1 MGNINLNIL
10 GLASGSV
17 VLDAQGQVRRLSPG
31 EQPAASDVIISF
43 DTSEENVPSV
53 SARFVDN
60 QGQQNALDT
69 DDAIAQVQRAIDEG
83 FDPTE
88 LGDEFDTAA
97 GEEGSSLTNSGRIE
111 RTGAETQAATN
122 FETDGF
128 ESQGLSETQSIA
140 LFDIIAFALISGET
154 NVIEFEQDEPIET
167 GGALTSDDPDVTFIG
182 KEIAGDNDLGSFVVN
197 EDGTWTFV
205 ANSPYDELADGEQ
218 IQDTTT
224 VQTSD
229 GGEQVITV
237 TIIGTDDAAVA
248 TDDSGSVTEDI
259 DVDDI
264 TNQLVTS
271 GQIVITDVD
280 SDTPTFSADG
290 EFNLV
295 GSTNDSQLGVL
306 SIEPDGAWTYVV
318 NNNDVQYLDDDEFV
332 TEVYTVTASDG
343 TTSEVTITIN
353 GADDPSDI
361 TVGEGDSDTGE
372 VTEDVDVDQESNNL
386 TTSGTLTITDVD
398 DNDVAAFE
406 PNGTFNPEGST
417 NDTAL
422 GVLTITDDGEW
433 TYVVDNDDVQYL
445 DDDEFVTEVYTVTAI
460 DGTTSE
466 VTITI
471 NGADDPSEIT
481 VGEGD
486 SDTGEVTEDV
496 DVDPESNDLMAT
508 GTLTITDVDANDVA
522 AFQPNGTFNPEGS
535 TNDTALGMLT
545 ITDDGEWTYVVDNDD
560 VQYLDDDEFVTEV
573 YTVTAIDGTTS
584 EVTITINGADD
595 PSEITV
601 GEGDS
606 DLGEVTEDVDVDP
619 ESNDLMATGTLTITD
634 VDANDIAAFQP
645 NGTFNPEGSTNDT
658 ALGMLTITD
667 DGEWTYV
674 VDNDNVQYL
683 DDDEFVTE
691 VYTVTA
697 IDGTTSEV
705 TITINGADDPSEITV
720 GEGDSD
726 MGEVT
731 EDVDVDQE
739 SNNLTTSG
747 TLTITDV
754 DDNDVAAFEPN
765 GTFNPEGSTNDTAL
779 GMLTITDDGE
789 WTYVVDND
797 NVQYLDDDEFVTE
810 VYTVTAIDGT
820 TSEVTITINGA
831 DDPSEITVGEGD
843 SDMGEVTED
852 VDVDPESNDLMAT
865 GTLTITDVDANDVA
879 AFQPNGTFN
888 PEGSTNDTALGM
900 LTITD
905 DGEWTY
911 VVDNDDVQY
920 LDDDEFVTEVYT
932 VTAIDGTTSEVTIT
946 INGADDPS
954 EITVGEGDSDMGEV
968 TEDVDVDPESNDLM
982 ATGTLTITD
991 VDANDVAAFQPNGTF
1006 NPEGSTNDTALGVL
1020 TITDDGEWTYVVD
1033 NDNVQY
1039 LDDDEFVTEV
1049 YTVTAID
1056 GTTSEVT
1063 ITINGADDP
1072 SEITVGEGD
1081 SDLGEVTE
1089 DVDVNPDTNELPV
1102 SGTLTITDVDTSDM
1116 LAFKPNGVF
1125 SPIGSTYALAL
1136 GMLTITPE
1144 GAWSYVVDN
1153 DAVQY
1158 LNDDDTVIE
1167 RYVVTAID
1175 GVEHVIEI
1183 TINGVNDA
1191 PEATSFTVVNDE
1203 DAIIPILFDSEDGG
1217 MPDYISD
1224 IEDDHDD
1231 IPLNI
1236 RIESLPTNGSLLY
1249 TDENGITREI
1259 VQSDVDNGVLFVPN
1273 NISFV
1278 AGPGEMFE
1286 MGFSGDPD
1294 DMPDLVDG
1302 FYNWGVAVS
1311 PTERL
1316 ITLANG
1322 NTITLSI
1329 DDNNDK
1335 PLQQYQGEQPHVGY
1349 GIGDTDGKG
1358 MNMQETLIIDFTN
1371 NPLDVVHFGLD
1382 GLGGEFNTNS
1392 SVHIEVIYT
1401 FADGTTASEQYQKD
1415 EGDTGN
1421 QQILYEFSYSS
1432 PSNPIVGMEL
1442 SSSGGN
1448 WELRYVQGNEAVTDD
1463 PQFDYVAVDSNGAES
1478 TVETVTVDIEEPQQY
1493 NVTSAV
1499 SNEPLFAGSGN
1510 DLLIGDSDDNIFT
1523 WLDSALD
1530 NGTDI
1535 IKDFELY
1542 TNGSGDLIDLND
1554 LIEDPQDE
1562 TQMAELLDMIE
1573 VSVDG
1578 EDIALSI
1585 PINGGDDVQT
1595 IVIEGITTEMGAS
1608 VDLGND
1614 LAILGELIK
1623 NNAA

>member
-1 MGNINLNIL
+1 MGNINLSIL
-10 GLASGSV
+10 GLVSGSV

-43 DTSEENVPSV
+43 GNSEESVPSV

-69 DDAIAQVQRAIDEG
+69 DDAIAQVQRAIEEG

-97 GEEGSSLTNSGRIE
+97 GEQGSSLTNSGRIE

-128 ESQGLSETQSIA
+128 ESQGLSETQSLA

-167 GGALTSDDPDVTFIG
+167 GGALTSEDPDVTFIV
-182 KEIAGDNDLGSFVVN
+182 KEVAGDNDLGTFVVN

-218 IQDTTT
+218 IQDSTT
-224 VQTSD
+224 VQSSD

-259 DVDDI
+259 DVDEI

-295 GSTNDSQLGVL
+295 GSTNESQLGVL
-306 SIEPDGAWTYVV
+306 SIDPDGAWTYVV
-318 NNNDVQYLDDDEFV
+318 NNDDVQYLDDDEFV

-343 TTSEVTITIN
+343 TTSEVIITIN

-372 VTEDVDVDQESNNL
+372 VTEDVDVDLESNNL
-386 TTSGTLTITDVD
+386 ITSGTLTITDVD
-398 DNDVAAFE
+398 DNDVAAFQ
-406 PNGTFNPEGST
+406 PNGVFNPEGST

-422 GVLTITDDGEW
+422 GMLTITDDGEW
-433 TYVVDNDDVQYL
+433 TYTVDNDDVQYL

-460 DGTTSE
+460 DGS
-466 VTITI
+466 
-471 NGADDPSEIT
+471 
-481 VGEGD
+481 
-486 SDTGEVTEDV
+486 
-496 DVDPESNDLMAT
+496 
-508 GTLTITDVDANDVA
+508 
-522 AFQPNGTFNPEGS
+522 
-535 TNDTALGMLT
+535 
-545 ITDDGEWTYVVDNDD
+545 
-560 VQYLDDDEFVTEV
+560 
-573 YTVTAIDGTTS
+573 
-584 EVTITINGADD
+584 
-595 PSEITV
+595 
-601 GEGDS
+601 
-606 DLGEVTEDVDVDP
+606 
-619 ESNDLMATGTLTITD
+619 
-634 VDANDIAAFQP
+634 
-645 NGTFNPEGSTNDT
+645 
-658 ALGMLTITD
+658 
-667 DGEWTYV
+667 
-674 VDNDNVQYL
+674 
-683 DDDEFVTE
+683 
-691 VYTVTA
+691 
-697 IDGTTSEV
+697 
-705 TITINGADDPSEITV
+705 
-720 GEGDSD
+720 
-726 MGEVT
+726 
-731 EDVDVDQE
+731 
-739 SNNLTTSG
+739 
-747 TLTITDV
+747 
-754 DDNDVAAFEPN
+754 
-765 GTFNPEGSTNDTAL
+765 
-779 GMLTITDDGE
+779 
-789 WTYVVDND
+789 
-797 NVQYLDDDEFVTE
+797 
-810 VYTVTAIDGT
+810 

-879 AFQPNGTFN
+879 AFEPNGTFN
-888 PEGSTNDTALGM
+888 PEGSTNETALGM

-905 DGEWTY
+905 DGAWTY

-991 VDANDVAAFQPNGTF
+991 VDANDVAAFEPNGTF
-1006 NPEGSTNDTALGVL
+1006 NPEGSTNDTALGML

-1033 NDNVQY
+1033 NDDVQY

-1081 SDLGEVTE
+1081 SDMGEVTE
-1089 DVDVNPDTNELPV
+1089 DVNVDPDTNELSA

-1116 LAFKPNGVF
+1116 PAFKPNGVF
-1125 SPIGSTYALAL
+1125 TPIGSTYALAL

-1249 TDENGITREI
+1249 TDENGVTREI
-1259 VQSDVDNGVLFVPN
+1259 VQSDVDNGELFVPN

-1286 MGFSGDPD
+1286 MGFSGDPE
-1294 DMPDLVDG
+1294 DMPELVDG
-1302 FYNWGVAVS
+1302 FYNWGVEVS

-1316 ITLANG
+1316 ITLDNG
-1322 NTITLSI
+1322 NTITI
-1329 DDNNDK
+1329 TIEDNNNK
-1335 PLQQYQGEQPHVGY
+1335 PLKQYQGEQSHVGF
-1349 GIGDTDGKG
+1349 GIGDTDGRG
-1358 MNMQETLIIDFTN
+1358 MNKQETLVLDFTN
-1371 NPLDVVHFGLD
+1371 NPLEVVDFGLD
-1382 GLGGEFNTNS
+1382 GLGGSFNTDSN
-1392 SVHIEVIYT
+1392 VYVEVLYT
-1401 FADGTTASEQYQKD
+1401 FADGTTQTEQYQKD
-1415 EGDTGN
+1415 PGDTGN
-1421 QQILYEFSYSS
+1421 SQILYDFSYSS
-1432 PSNPIVGMEL
+1432 PDNPIVGMEL
-1442 SSSGGN
+1442 SSTGGS
-1448 WELRYVQGNEAVTDD
+1448 WELRYVQGNEAVTAD

-1478 TVETVTVDIEEPQQY
+1478 TVETVTIDIEEPQQY
-1493 NVTSAV
+1493 NVISAA
-1499 SNEPLFAGSGN
+1499 SNEPLYAESGN
-1510 DLLIGDSDDNIFT
+1510 DLLIGDSGDNIFT

-1542 TNGSGDLIDLND
+1542 TGGSGDLIDLND
-1554 LIEDPQDE
+1554 LVEDPQDE
-1562 TQMAELLDMIE
+1562 TQMAELLDAIE

-1595 IVIEGITTEMGAS
+1595 IVVEGIATELGGS

-1614 LAILGELIK
+1614 LAVLGELIK
-1623 NNAA
+1623 NDAA

>member
-69 DDAIAQVQRAIDEG
+69 DDAIAQVQRAIEEG

-140 LFDIIAFALISGET
+140 LFDIIAFAFISGET

-182 KEIAGDNDLGSFVVN
+182 KEIAGDNDLGTFVVN

-318 NNNDVQYLDDDEFV
+318 NNDDVQYLDDDEFV

-422 GVLTITDDGEW
+422 G
-433 TYVVDNDDVQYL
+433 
-445 DDDEFVTEVYTVTAI
+445 
-460 DGTTSE
+460 
-466 VTITI
+466 
-471 NGADDPSEIT
+471 
-481 VGEGD
+481 
-486 SDTGEVTEDV
+486 
-496 DVDPESNDLMAT
+496 
-508 GTLTITDVDANDVA
+508 
-522 AFQPNGTFNPEGS
+522 
-535 TNDTALGMLT
+535 
-545 ITDDGEWTYVVDNDD
+545 
-560 VQYLDDDEFVTEV
+560 
-573 YTVTAIDGTTS
+573 
-584 EVTITINGADD
+584 
-595 PSEITV
+595 
-601 GEGDS
+601 
-606 DLGEVTEDVDVDP
+606 
-619 ESNDLMATGTLTITD
+619 
-634 VDANDIAAFQP
+634 
-645 NGTFNPEGSTNDT
+645 
-658 ALGMLTITD
+658 MLTITD

-683 DDDEFVTE
+683 DDDEFITE
-691 VYTVTA
+691 
-697 IDGTTSEV
+697 I
-705 TITINGADDPSEITV
+705 
-720 GEGDSD
+720 
-726 MGEVT
+726 
-731 EDVDVDQE
+731 
-739 SNNLTTSG
+739 
-747 TLTITDV
+747 
-754 DDNDVAAFEPN
+754 
-765 GTFNPEGSTNDTAL
+765 
-779 GMLTITDDGE
+779 
-789 WTYVVDND
+789 
-797 NVQYLDDDEFVTE
+797 
-810 VYTVTAIDGT
+810 YTVTAIDGT

-852 VDVDPESNDLMAT
+852 VDVDP
-865 GTLTITDVDANDVA
+865 
-879 AFQPNGTFN
+879 
-888 PEGSTNDTALGM
+888 
-900 LTITD
+900 
-905 DGEWTY
+905 
-911 VVDNDDVQY
+911 
-920 LDDDEFVTEVYT
+920 
-932 VTAIDGTTSEVTIT
+932 
-946 INGADDPS
+946 
-954 EITVGEGDSDMGEV
+954 
-968 TEDVDVDPESNDLM
+968 
-982 ATGTLTITD
+982 
-991 VDANDVAAFQPNGTF
+991 
-1006 NPEGSTNDTALGVL
+1006 
-1020 TITDDGEWTYVVD
+1020 
-1033 NDNVQY
+1033 
-1039 LDDDEFVTEV
+1039 
-1049 YTVTAID
+1049 
-1056 GTTSEVT
+1056 
-1063 ITINGADDP
+1063 
-1072 SEITVGEGD
+1072 
-1081 SDLGEVTE
+1081 
-1089 DVDVNPDTNELPV
+1089 DTNELSV

-1116 LAFKPNGVF
+1116 PAFKPNGVF

-1249 TDENGITREI
+1249 TDETGVTREI

-1329 DDNNDK
+1329 EDNNDK
-1335 PLQQYQGEQPHVGY
+1335 PLEQYQGEQPHVGF
-1349 GIGDTDGKG
+1349 GIGDSDGQG
-1358 MNMQETLIIDFTN
+1358 MNMQETLVLDFTN
-1371 NPLDVVHFGLD
+1371 NPLEVVQFGLD
-1382 GLGGEFNTNS
+1382 GLGGSFNTNS
-1392 SVHIEVIYT
+1392 NVYVEVLYT
-1401 FADGTTASEQYQKD
+1401 FADGTTHTEQYQKD
-1415 EGDTGN
+1415 EGDTGHE
-1421 QQILYEFSYSS
+1421 QILYDFSYSS

-1442 SSSGGN
+1442 SSTGGS

-1493 NVTSAV
+1493 NVISAA

-1595 IVIEGITTEMGAS
+1595 IVVEGITTEMGVS

-1623 NNAA
+1623 NDAA

>member
-60 QGQQNALDT
+60 QGQQNALAT
-69 DDAIAQVQRAIDEG
+69 DDAIAQVQRAIEEG

-182 KEIAGDNDLGSFVVN
+182 KEVAGDNDLGTFVVN

-290 EFNLV
+290 DFNLV

-318 NNNDVQYLDDDEFV
+318 NNDDVQYLDDDEFV

-386 TTSGTLTITDVD
+386 TT
-398 DNDVAAFE
+398 A
-406 PNGTFNPEGST
+406 
-417 NDTAL
+417 
-422 GVLTITDDGEW
+422 
-433 TYVVDNDDVQYL
+433 
-445 DDDEFVTEVYTVTAI
+445 
-460 DGTTSE
+460 
-466 VTITI
+466 
-471 NGADDPSEIT
+471 
-481 VGEGD
+481 
-486 SDTGEVTEDV
+486 
-496 DVDPESNDLMAT
+496 
-508 GTLTITDVDANDVA
+508 
-522 AFQPNGTFNPEGS
+522 
-535 TNDTALGMLT
+535 
-545 ITDDGEWTYVVDNDD
+545 
-560 VQYLDDDEFVTEV
+560 
-573 YTVTAIDGTTS
+573 
-584 EVTITINGADD
+584 
-595 PSEITV
+595 
-601 GEGDS
+601 
-606 DLGEVTEDVDVDP
+606 
-619 ESNDLMATGTLTITD
+619 
-634 VDANDIAAFQP
+634 
-645 NGTFNPEGSTNDT
+645 
-658 ALGMLTITD
+658 
-667 DGEWTYV
+667 
-674 VDNDNVQYL
+674 
-683 DDDEFVTE
+683 
-691 VYTVTA
+691 
-697 IDGTTSEV
+697 
-705 TITINGADDPSEITV
+705 
-720 GEGDSD
+720 
-726 MGEVT
+726 
-731 EDVDVDQE
+731 
-739 SNNLTTSG
+739 G

-888 PEGSTNDTALGM
+888 PEGSTNDTALGV

-968 TEDVDVDPESNDLM
+968 TEDVDV
-982 ATGTLTITD
+982 
-991 VDANDVAAFQPNGTF
+991 
-1006 NPEGSTNDTALGVL
+1006 
-1020 TITDDGEWTYVVD
+1020 
-1033 NDNVQY
+1033 
-1039 LDDDEFVTEV
+1039 
-1049 YTVTAID
+1049 
-1056 GTTSEVT
+1056 
-1063 ITINGADDP
+1063 
-1072 SEITVGEGD
+1072 
-1081 SDLGEVTE
+1081 
-1089 DVDVNPDTNELPV
+1089 NPDTNELSV

-1116 LAFKPNGVF
+1116 PAFKPNGVF

-1249 TDENGITREI
+1249 TDENGVTREI
-1259 VQSDVDNGVLFVPN
+1259 VQSDVDNGVLFIPN

-1329 DDNNDK
+1329 EDNNDK
-1335 PLQQYQGEQPHVGY
+1335 PLEQYQGEQPHVGF
-1349 GIGDTDGKG
+1349 GIGDSDGQG
-1358 MNMQETLIIDFTN
+1358 MNMQETLVLDFTN
-1371 NPLDVVHFGLD
+1371 NPLEVVQFGLD
-1382 GLGGEFNTNS
+1382 GLGGSFNTNS
-1392 SVHIEVIYT
+1392 NVYVEVLYT
-1401 FADGTTASEQYQKD
+1401 FADGTTHTEQYQKD
-1415 EGDTGN
+1415 EGDTGHE
-1421 QQILYEFSYSS
+1421 QILYDFSYSS

-1442 SSSGGN
+1442 SSTGGS

-1493 NVTSAV
+1493 NVISAA

-1595 IVIEGITTEMGAS
+1595 IVVEGITTEMGVS

-1623 NNAA
+1623 NDAA

>member
-43 DTSEENVPSV
+43 DTSEKNVPSV

-69 DDAIAQVQRAIDEG
+69 DDAIAQVQRAIEEG

-167 GGALTSDDPDVTFIG
+167 GGALTNDDPDVTFIG
-182 KEIAGDNDLGSFVVN
+182 KEVAGDNDLGTFVVN

-318 NNNDVQYLDDDEFV
+318 NNDDVQYLDDDEFV

-386 TTSGTLTITDVD
+386 TTSGTLTI
-398 DNDVAAFE
+398 
-406 PNGTFNPEGST
+406 
-417 NDTAL
+417 
-422 GVLTITDDGEW
+422 I
-433 TYVVDNDDVQYL
+433 
-445 DDDEFVTEVYTVTAI
+445 
-460 DGTTSE
+460 
-466 VTITI
+466 
-471 NGADDPSEIT
+471 
-481 VGEGD
+481 
-486 SDTGEVTEDV
+486 
-496 DVDPESNDLMAT
+496 
-508 GTLTITDVDANDVA
+508 
-522 AFQPNGTFNPEGS
+522 
-535 TNDTALGMLT
+535 
-545 ITDDGEWTYVVDNDD
+545 
-560 VQYLDDDEFVTEV
+560 
-573 YTVTAIDGTTS
+573 
-584 EVTITINGADD
+584 
-595 PSEITV
+595 
-601 GEGDS
+601 
-606 DLGEVTEDVDVDP
+606 
-619 ESNDLMATGTLTITD
+619 
-634 VDANDIAAFQP
+634 
-645 NGTFNPEGSTNDT
+645 
-658 ALGMLTITD
+658 
-667 DGEWTYV
+667 
-674 VDNDNVQYL
+674 
-683 DDDEFVTE
+683 
-691 VYTVTA
+691 
-697 IDGTTSEV
+697 
-705 TITINGADDPSEITV
+705 
-720 GEGDSD
+720 
-726 MGEVT
+726 
-731 EDVDVDQE
+731 
-739 SNNLTTSG
+739 
-747 TLTITDV
+747 DV

-1006 NPEGSTNDTALGVL
+1006 NPEGSTNDTALGML

-1081 SDLGEVTE
+1081 SDMGEVTE
-1089 DVDVNPDTNELPV
+1089 DVDVDQESNNLTTSGTLTITDVDDNDVAAFQPNGTFNPEGSTNDTALGMLTITDDGEWTYVVDNDDVQYLDDDEFVTEVYTVTAIDGTTSEVIITINGADDPSEITVGEGDSDMGEVTEDVDVDPDTNELSV

-1116 LAFKPNGVF
+1116 PAFKPNGVF

-1493 NVTSAV
+1493 NVTSAA

-1623 NNAA
+1623 NDAA

>member
-1 MGNINLNIL
+1 MGNFNLNIL

-31 EQPAASDVIISF
+31 EQPAASDVVISV
-43 DTSEENVPSV
+43 DTSDANVPSV

-60 QGQQNALDT
+60 QGQQNVLDT
-69 DDAIAQVQRAIDEG
+69 DDAIAQVQRAIEEG

-97 GEEGSSLTNSGRIE
+97 GEQGSSLTNSGRIE

-122 FETDGF
+122 FETDGL

-140 LFDIIAFALISGET
+140 LFDIIAFALVSGET

-182 KEIAGDNDLGSFVVN
+182 KEVAGGNDLGTFVVN

-205 ANSPYDELADGEQ
+205 ANSPFDELADGEQ

-248 TDDSGSVTEDI
+248 TYDSGSVTEDI

-318 NNNDVQYLDDDEFV
+318 NNDDVQYLDDDEFV
-332 TEVYTVTASDG
+332 TEVYTVTAS
-343 TTSEVTITIN
+343 
-353 GADDPSDI
+353 
-361 TVGEGDSDTGE
+361 
-372 VTEDVDVDQESNNL
+372 
-386 TTSGTLTITDVD
+386 
-398 DNDVAAFE
+398 
-406 PNGTFNPEGST
+406 
-417 NDTAL
+417 
-422 GVLTITDDGEW
+422 
-433 TYVVDNDDVQYL
+433 
-445 DDDEFVTEVYTVTAI
+445 
-460 DGTTSE
+460 
-466 VTITI
+466 
-471 NGADDPSEIT
+471 
-481 VGEGD
+481 
-486 SDTGEVTEDV
+486 
-496 DVDPESNDLMAT
+496 
-508 GTLTITDVDANDVA
+508 
-522 AFQPNGTFNPEGS
+522 
-535 TNDTALGMLT
+535 
-545 ITDDGEWTYVVDNDD
+545 
-560 VQYLDDDEFVTEV
+560 
-573 YTVTAIDGTTS
+573 
-584 EVTITINGADD
+584 
-595 PSEITV
+595 
-601 GEGDS
+601 
-606 DLGEVTEDVDVDP
+606 
-619 ESNDLMATGTLTITD
+619 
-634 VDANDIAAFQP
+634 
-645 NGTFNPEGSTNDT
+645 
-658 ALGMLTITD
+658 
-667 DGEWTYV
+667 
-674 VDNDNVQYL
+674 
-683 DDDEFVTE
+683 
-691 VYTVTA
+691 
-697 IDGTTSEV
+697 
-705 TITINGADDPSEITV
+705 
-720 GEGDSD
+720 
-726 MGEVT
+726 
-731 EDVDVDQE
+731 
-739 SNNLTTSG
+739 
-747 TLTITDV
+747 
-754 DDNDVAAFEPN
+754 
-765 GTFNPEGSTNDTAL
+765 
-779 GMLTITDDGE
+779 
-789 WTYVVDND
+789 
-797 NVQYLDDDEFVTE
+797 
-810 VYTVTAIDGT
+810 DGT

-911 VVDNDDVQY
+911 VVDNDNVQY

-968 TEDVDVDPESNDLM
+968 TEDVDV
-982 ATGTLTITD
+982 
-991 VDANDVAAFQPNGTF
+991 
-1006 NPEGSTNDTALGVL
+1006 
-1020 TITDDGEWTYVVD
+1020 
-1033 NDNVQY
+1033 
-1039 LDDDEFVTEV
+1039 
-1049 YTVTAID
+1049 
-1056 GTTSEVT
+1056 
-1063 ITINGADDP
+1063 
-1072 SEITVGEGD
+1072 
-1081 SDLGEVTE
+1081 
-1089 DVDVNPDTNELPV
+1089 NPDTNELSV
-1102 SGTLTITDVDTSDM
+1102 SGILTITDVDTSDIP
-1116 LAFKPNGVF
+1116 AFKPNGVF

-1144 GAWSYVVDN
+1144 GTWSYVVDN

-1158 LNDDDTVIE
+1158 LNYDDTVIE

-1183 TINGVNDA
+1183 AINGVNDA

-1231 IPLNI
+1231 IPPNI

-1249 TDENGITREI
+1249 TDENGVTREI

-1278 AGPGEMFE
+1278 AGPGELFE
-1286 MGFSGDPD
+1286 MGFSGDPE

-1322 NTITLSI
+1322 NTITLTI
-1329 DDNNDK
+1329 EDNNDK
-1335 PLQQYQGEQPHVGY
+1335 PLKQYQGEQPHVGY
-1349 GIGDTDGKG
+1349 GIGDTDGRG
-1358 MNMQETLIIDFTN
+1358 MNKQETLILDFTD
-1371 NPLDVVHFGLD
+1371 NPLDVVDFGLD
-1382 GLGGEFNTNS
+1382 GLGGSFNTNS
-1392 SVHIEVIYT
+1392 NVYVEVLYT
-1401 FADGTTASEQYQKD
+1401 FADGSTHTDQYQKD
-1415 EGDTGN
+1415 LGDTGN
-1421 QQILYEFSYSS
+1421 SQLLYEFSYSS
-1432 PSNPIVGMEL
+1432 PNNPIVGMEL
-1442 SSSGGN
+1442 SSTGGS

-1493 NVTSAV
+1493 NVISAA
-1499 SNEPLFAGSGN
+1499 SNEPLFSGSGN

-1523 WLDSALD
+1523 WLDTALD

-1554 LIEDPQDE
+1554 LTEDPQDE

-1585 PINGGDDVQT
+1585 PINGRDDVQT
-1595 IVIEGITTEMGAS
+1595 IVVEGITTEMGVS

-1623 NNAA
+1623 NDAA

>member
-60 QGQQNALDT
+60 QGQQNVLDT
-69 DDAIAQVQRAIDEG
+69 DDAIAQVQRAIEEG

-182 KEIAGDNDLGSFVVN
+182 KEVAGDNDLGTFVVN

-318 NNNDVQYLDDDEFV
+318 NNDDVQYLDDDEFV

-406 PNGTFNPEGST
+406 PNGTFNLEGST

-422 GVLTITDDGEW
+422 GMLTITDDGEW
-433 TYVVDNDDVQYL
+433 TYVVDNDNVQYL
-445 DDDEFVTEVYTVTAI
+445 DDDEFITEIYTVTAI

-486 SDTGEVTEDV
+486 SDMGEVTEDV

-508 GTLTITDVDANDVA
+508 GTLTITDVDANDV
-522 AFQPNGTFNPEGS
+522 
-535 TNDTALGMLT
+535 
-545 ITDDGEWTYVVDNDD
+545 
-560 VQYLDDDEFVTEV
+560 
-573 YTVTAIDGTTS
+573 
-584 EVTITINGADD
+584 
-595 PSEITV
+595 
-601 GEGDS
+601 
-606 DLGEVTEDVDVDP
+606 
-619 ESNDLMATGTLTITD
+619 
-634 VDANDIAAFQP
+634 AAFQP

-726 MGEVT
+726 
-731 EDVDVDQE
+731 
-739 SNNLTTSG
+739 L
-747 TLTITDV
+747 
-754 DDNDVAAFEPN
+754 
-765 GTFNPEGSTNDTAL
+765 
-779 GMLTITDDGE
+779 
-789 WTYVVDND
+789 
-797 NVQYLDDDEFVTE
+797 
-810 VYTVTAIDGT
+810 
-820 TSEVTITINGA
+820 
-831 DDPSEITVGEGD
+831 
-843 SDMGEVTED
+843 GEVTED

-968 TEDVDVDPESNDLM
+968 TEDVDV
-982 ATGTLTITD
+982 
-991 VDANDVAAFQPNGTF
+991 
-1006 NPEGSTNDTALGVL
+1006 
-1020 TITDDGEWTYVVD
+1020 
-1033 NDNVQY
+1033 
-1039 LDDDEFVTEV
+1039 
-1049 YTVTAID
+1049 
-1056 GTTSEVT
+1056 
-1063 ITINGADDP
+1063 
-1072 SEITVGEGD
+1072 
-1081 SDLGEVTE
+1081 
-1089 DVDVNPDTNELPV
+1089 NPDTNELSV

-1116 LAFKPNGVF
+1116 PAFKPNGVF

-1249 TDENGITREI
+1249 TDENGVTREI

-1329 DDNNDK
+1329 EDNNDK
-1335 PLQQYQGEQPHVGY
+1335 PLEQYQGEQPHVGF
-1349 GIGDTDGKG
+1349 GIGDSDGQG
-1358 MNMQETLIIDFTN
+1358 MNMQETLVLDFTN
-1371 NPLDVVHFGLD
+1371 NPLEVVQFGLD
-1382 GLGGEFNTNS
+1382 GLGGSFNTNS
-1392 SVHIEVIYT
+1392 NVYVEVLYT
-1401 FADGTTASEQYQKD
+1401 FADGTTHTEQYQKD
-1415 EGDTGN
+1415 EGDTGHE
-1421 QQILYEFSYSS
+1421 QILYDFSYSS

-1442 SSSGGN
+1442 SSTGGS

-1493 NVTSAV
+1493 NVTSAA

-1623 NNAA
+1623 NDAA

>member
-10 GLASGSV
+10 GLVSGSV

-31 EQPAASDVIISF
+31 EQPSASDVIISF
-43 DTSEENVPSV
+43 DTSEESVPSV

-60 QGQQNALDT
+60 QGQQNVLDT
-69 DDAIAQVQRAIDEG
+69 DDAIAQVQRAIEEG

-122 FETDGF
+122 FETEGF

-140 LFDIIAFALISGET
+140 LFDIIAFALISGDT
-154 NVIEFEQDEPIET
+154 NAIEFEQDEPIET
-167 GGALTSDDPDVTFIG
+167 GGALISDDPDVTFIG
-182 KEIAGDNDLGSFVVN
+182 KEVVGDNDLGTFVVN

-259 DVDDI
+259 DVDEI

-295 GSTNDSQLGVL
+295 GSTNESQLGVL
-306 SIEPDGAWTYVV
+306 SIDPDGAWTYVV
-318 NNNDVQYLDDDEFV
+318 NNDDVQYLDDDEFV

-372 VTEDVDVDQESNNL
+372 VTEDVDVNQESNNL

-406 PNGTFNPEGST
+406 PTGTFNPEGST
-417 NDTAL
+417 N
-422 GVLTITDDGEW
+422 E
-433 TYVVDNDDVQYL
+433 
-445 DDDEFVTEVYTVTAI
+445 
-460 DGTTSE
+460 
-466 VTITI
+466 
-471 NGADDPSEIT
+471 
-481 VGEGD
+481 
-486 SDTGEVTEDV
+486 
-496 DVDPESNDLMAT
+496 
-508 GTLTITDVDANDVA
+508 
-522 AFQPNGTFNPEGS
+522 
-535 TNDTALGMLT
+535 TALGMLT
-545 ITDDGEWTYVVDNDD
+545 ITDDGEWTYVVN
-560 VQYLDDDEFVTEV
+560 
-573 YTVTAIDGTTS
+573 
-584 EVTITINGADD
+584 
-595 PSEITV
+595 
-601 GEGDS
+601 
-606 DLGEVTEDVDVDP
+606 
-619 ESNDLMATGTLTITD
+619 
-634 VDANDIAAFQP
+634 
-645 NGTFNPEGSTNDT
+645 
-658 ALGMLTITD
+658 
-667 DGEWTYV
+667 
-674 VDNDNVQYL
+674 
-683 DDDEFVTE
+683 
-691 VYTVTA
+691 
-697 IDGTTSEV
+697 
-705 TITINGADDPSEITV
+705 
-720 GEGDSD
+720 
-726 MGEVT
+726 
-731 EDVDVDQE
+731 
-739 SNNLTTSG
+739 
-747 TLTITDV
+747 
-754 DDNDVAAFEPN
+754 
-765 GTFNPEGSTNDTAL
+765 
-779 GMLTITDDGE
+779 
-789 WTYVVDND
+789 
-797 NVQYLDDDEFVTE
+797 
-810 VYTVTAIDGT
+810 
-820 TSEVTITINGA
+820 
-831 DDPSEITVGEGD
+831 
-843 SDMGEVTED
+843 
-852 VDVDPESNDLMAT
+852 
-865 GTLTITDVDANDVA
+865 
-879 AFQPNGTFN
+879 
-888 PEGSTNDTALGM
+888 
-900 LTITD
+900 
-905 DGEWTY
+905 
-911 VVDNDDVQY
+911 NDDVQY

-991 VDANDVAAFQPNGTF
+991 VDANDVAAFEPNGMFNPEGSTNETALGMLTITDDGAWTYVVDNDDVQYLDDDEFVTEVYTVTSIDGTTSEVTITINGADDPSEITVGEGDSDMGEVTEDVDVDPESNDLMATGTLTITDVDANDVAAFQPNGTF
-1006 NPEGSTNDTALGVL
+1006 NPEGSTNETALGML
-1020 TITDDGEWTYVVD
+1020 TITDDGAWTYVVD
-1033 NDNVQY
+1033 NDDVQY

-1081 SDLGEVTE
+1081 SDMGEVME
-1089 DVDVNPDTNELPV
+1089 DVDVDPDTNELSA

-1116 LAFKPNGVF
+1116 PAFKPNGVF
-1125 SPIGSTYALAL
+1125 TPIGSTYALAL

-1158 LNDDDTVIE
+1158 LNDDDEVIE

-1203 DAIIPILFDSEDGG
+1203 EAVIPILFDSEDGG

-1224 IEDDHDD
+1224 VEDDHDD

-1249 TDENGITREI
+1249 TDENGVTREI
-1259 VQSDVDNGVLFVPN
+1259 MQSDVDNGVLFVPN

-1286 MGFSGDPD
+1286 MGFSGDPE

-1302 FYNWGVAVS
+1302 FYNWGEEVS

-1316 ITLANG
+1316 ITLDNG
-1322 NTITLSI
+1322 NTITVTI
-1329 DDNNDK
+1329 EDNNDK
-1335 PLQQYQGEQPHVGY
+1335 PLKQYQGEQSHVGF
-1349 GIGDTDGKG
+1349 GIGDTDGRG
-1358 MNMQETLIIDFTN
+1358 MNSQETLVLDFTN
-1371 NPLDVVHFGLD
+1371 NPLEVVDFGLD
-1382 GLGGEFNTNS
+1382 GLGGSFNTDSN
-1392 SVHIEVIYT
+1392 VYVEVLYT
-1401 FADGTTASEQYQKD
+1401 FADGTTQTEQYQKD
-1415 EGDTGN
+1415 PGDTGN
-1421 QQILYEFSYSS
+1421 SQILYDFSYSS
-1432 PSNPIVGMEL
+1432 PDNPIVGMEL
-1442 SSSGGN
+1442 SSTGGS
-1448 WELRYVQGNEAVTDD
+1448 WELRYVQGNEAVTED

-1478 TVETVTVDIEEPQQY
+1478 TVETVTIDIEDPQQY
-1493 NVTSAV
+1493 NVVSAA
-1499 SNEPLFAGSGN
+1499 SNEPLYAQSGN
-1510 DLLIGDSDDNIFT
+1510 DLLIGDSGDNIFT

-1542 TNGSGDLIDLND
+1542 TAGSGDLIDLND
-1554 LIEDPQDE
+1554 LVEDPQDE
-1562 TQMAELLDMIE
+1562 TQMAELLDAIE

-1595 IVIEGITTEMGAS
+1595 IVVEGIATELGGS

-1614 LAILGELIK
+1614 LAVLGELIK
-1623 NNAA
+1623 NDAA

>member
-69 DDAIAQVQRAIDEG
+69 DDAIAQVQRAIEEG

-182 KEIAGDNDLGSFVVN
+182 KEVAGDNDLGTFVVN

-248 TDDSGSVTEDI
+248 TDDSGGVTEDI

-318 NNNDVQYLDDDEFV
+318 NNDDVQYLDDDEFV

-486 SDTGEVTEDV
+486 SD
-496 DVDPESNDLMAT
+496 M
-508 GTLTITDVDANDVA
+508 
-522 AFQPNGTFNPEGS
+522 
-535 TNDTALGMLT
+535 
-545 ITDDGEWTYVVDNDD
+545 
-560 VQYLDDDEFVTEV
+560 
-573 YTVTAIDGTTS
+573 
-584 EVTITINGADD
+584 
-595 PSEITV
+595 
-601 GEGDS
+601 
-606 DLGEVTEDVDVDP
+606 
-619 ESNDLMATGTLTITD
+619 
-634 VDANDIAAFQP
+634 
-645 NGTFNPEGSTNDT
+645 
-658 ALGMLTITD
+658 
-667 DGEWTYV
+667 
-674 VDNDNVQYL
+674 
-683 DDDEFVTE
+683 
-691 VYTVTA
+691 
-697 IDGTTSEV
+697 
-705 TITINGADDPSEITV
+705 
-720 GEGDSD
+720 
-726 MGEVT
+726 
-731 EDVDVDQE
+731 
-739 SNNLTTSG
+739 
-747 TLTITDV
+747 
-754 DDNDVAAFEPN
+754 
-765 GTFNPEGSTNDTAL
+765 
-779 GMLTITDDGE
+779 
-789 WTYVVDND
+789 
-797 NVQYLDDDEFVTE
+797 
-810 VYTVTAIDGT
+810 
-820 TSEVTITINGA
+820 
-831 DDPSEITVGEGD
+831 
-843 SDMGEVTED
+843 
-852 VDVDPESNDLMAT
+852 
-865 GTLTITDVDANDVA
+865 
-879 AFQPNGTFN
+879 
-888 PEGSTNDTALGM
+888 
-900 LTITD
+900 
-905 DGEWTY
+905 
-911 VVDNDDVQY
+911 
-920 LDDDEFVTEVYT
+920 
-932 VTAIDGTTSEVTIT
+932 
-946 INGADDPS
+946 
-954 EITVGEGDSDMGEV
+954 
-968 TEDVDVDPESNDLM
+968 
-982 ATGTLTITD
+982 
-991 VDANDVAAFQPNGTF
+991 
-1006 NPEGSTNDTALGVL
+1006 
-1020 TITDDGEWTYVVD
+1020 
-1033 NDNVQY
+1033 
-1039 LDDDEFVTEV
+1039 
-1049 YTVTAID
+1049 
-1056 GTTSEVT
+1056 
-1063 ITINGADDP
+1063 
-1072 SEITVGEGD
+1072 
-1081 SDLGEVTE
+1081 GEVTE
-1089 DVDVNPDTNELPV
+1089 DVDVNPDTNELSV

-1116 LAFKPNGVF
+1116 PAFKPNGVF

-1249 TDENGITREI
+1249 TDANGVTREI

-1493 NVTSAV
+1493 NVTSAA

-1623 NNAA
+1623 NDAA

>member
-1 MGNINLNIL
+1 MGNINLSIL
-10 GLASGSV
+10 GLANGV
-17 VLDAQGQVRRLSPG
+17 IVLDAQGQVRRLPPG
-31 EQPAASDVIISF
+31 EQPATSDVIV
-43 DTSEENVPSV
+43 TVETTEESVPNV
-53 SARFVDN
+53 SARFVDD
-60 QGQQNALDT
+60 QGQQNVIDT
-69 DDAIAQVQRAIDEG
+69 DDAIAQVQRAIEEG

-88 LGDEFDTAA
+88 LGEEFDAAA
-97 GEEGSSLTNSGRIE
+97 GEQGSSLTNSGRIE
-111 RTGAETQAATN
+111 RTGAETLASTN
-122 FETDGF
+122 FETDGL

-140 LFDIIAFALISGET
+140 LFDIIALALVSGET

-167 GGALTSDDPDVTFIG
+167 GGALTIDDPDVTFIAKDAEG
-182 KEIAGDNDLGSFVVN
+182 ENGFGSFVVN
-197 EDGTWTFV
+197 EDGSWTFV
-205 ANSPYDELADGEQ
+205 ANSPFDELADGEQ

-259 DVDDI
+259 DVDEI

-280 SDTPTFSADG
+280 SDTPTYSADG

-295 GSTNDSQLGVL
+295 GSTNESQLGVL
-306 SIEPDGAWTYVV
+306 SIDPDGAWTYVV
-318 NNNDVQYLDDDEFV
+318 NNDDVQYLDDDEFV

-361 TVGEGDSDTGE
+361 TVGEGDSDM
-372 VTEDVDVDQESNNL
+372 
-386 TTSGTLTITDVD
+386 
-398 DNDVAAFE
+398 
-406 PNGTFNPEGST
+406 
-417 NDTAL
+417 
-422 GVLTITDDGEW
+422 
-433 TYVVDNDDVQYL
+433 
-445 DDDEFVTEVYTVTAI
+445 
-460 DGTTSE
+460 
-466 VTITI
+466 
-471 NGADDPSEIT
+471 
-481 VGEGD
+481 
-486 SDTGEVTEDV
+486 GEVTEDV

-508 GTLTITDVDANDVA
+508 GTLTITDVDTNDVA

-560 VQYLDDDEFVTEV
+560 
-573 YTVTAIDGTTS
+573 
-584 EVTITINGADD
+584 
-595 PSEITV
+595 
-601 GEGDS
+601 
-606 DLGEVTEDVDVDP
+606 
-619 ESNDLMATGTLTITD
+619 
-634 VDANDIAAFQP
+634 
-645 NGTFNPEGSTNDT
+645 
-658 ALGMLTITD
+658 
-667 DGEWTYV
+667 
-674 VDNDNVQYL
+674 
-683 DDDEFVTE
+683 
-691 VYTVTA
+691 
-697 IDGTTSEV
+697 
-705 TITINGADDPSEITV
+705 
-720 GEGDSD
+720 
-726 MGEVT
+726 
-731 EDVDVDQE
+731 
-739 SNNLTTSG
+739 
-747 TLTITDV
+747 
-754 DDNDVAAFEPN
+754 
-765 GTFNPEGSTNDTAL
+765 
-779 GMLTITDDGE
+779 
-789 WTYVVDND
+789 
-797 NVQYLDDDEFVTE
+797 VQYLDDDEFVTE

-1006 NPEGSTNDTALGVL
+1006 NPEGSTNDIALGML

-1033 NDNVQY
+1033 NDDVQY

-1081 SDLGEVTE
+1081 SDVGEVTE
-1089 DVDVNPDTNELPV
+1089 DVDVNEDTNELSV

-1116 LAFKPNGVF
+1116 PAFKPNGVF
-1125 SPIGSTYALAL
+1125 TPVGSTYALAL

-1249 TDENGITREI
+1249 TDENGVTREI

-1294 DMPDLVDG
+1294 DMPELVDG

-1316 ITLANG
+1316 ITLDNG
-1322 NTITLSI
+1322 NTITVTI
-1329 DDNNDK
+1329 EDNNNK
-1335 PLQQYQGEQPHVGY
+1335 PLKQYQGEQSHVGF
-1349 GIGDTDGKG
+1349 GIGDTDGRG
-1358 MNMQETLIIDFTN
+1358 MNKQETLVLDFTN
-1371 NPLDVVHFGLD
+1371 NPLGVVDFGLD
-1382 GLGGEFNTNS
+1382 GLGGSFNTNS
-1392 SVHIEVIYT
+1392 NVYVEVLYT
-1401 FADGTTASEQYQKD
+1401 FADGTTHTEQYQKD
-1415 EGDTGN
+1415 PGDTGN
-1421 QQILYEFSYSS
+1421 SQLLYDFSYSS
-1432 PSNPIVGMEL
+1432 PDNPIVGMEL
-1442 SSSGGN
+1442 SSTGGS
-1448 WELRYVQGNEAVTDD
+1448 WELRYVQGNEAVTED
-1463 PQFDYVAVDSNGAES
+1463 PQFNYVAVDSNGAES
-1478 TVETVTVDIEEPQQY
+1478 TVETVTIDIEEPQQY
-1493 NVTSAV
+1493 NVISAA
-1499 SNEPLFAGSGN
+1499 SNEPLYAESGN
-1510 DLLIGDSDDNIFT
+1510 DLLIGDSGDNIFT
-1523 WLDSALD
+1523 WLDSTLD

-1542 TNGSGDLIDLND
+1542 TEGAGDLIDLND
-1554 LIEDPQDE
+1554 LLEDPQDE
-1562 TQMAELLDMIE
+1562 TQMAELLGMIE

-1578 EDIALSI
+1578 DDIALSI
-1585 PINGGDDVQT
+1585 PINGGSDTQT
-1595 IVIEGITTEMGAS
+1595 IVVEGIATEMGAS

-1614 LAILGELIK
+1614 LSVLAELIK
-1623 NNAA
+1623 NDAA

>member
-1 MGNINLNIL
+1 MGNINLSIL
-10 GLASGSV
+10 GLANGV
-17 VLDAQGQVRRLSPG
+17 IVLDAQGQVRRLPPG
-31 EQPAASDVIISF
+31 EQPATSDVIV
-43 DTSEENVPSV
+43 TVETTEESVPNV
-53 SARFVDN
+53 SARFVDD
-60 QGQQNALDT
+60 QGQQNVIDT
-69 DDAIAQVQRAIDEG
+69 DDAIAQVQRAIEEG

-88 LGDEFDTAA
+88 LGEEFDAAA
-97 GEEGSSLTNSGRIE
+97 GEQGSSLTNSGRIE
-111 RTGAETQAATN
+111 RTGAETLASTN
-122 FETDGF
+122 FETDGL

-140 LFDIIAFALISGET
+140 LFDIIALALVSGET

-167 GGALTSDDPDVTFIG
+167 GGALTIDDPDVTFIAKDAEG
-182 KEIAGDNDLGSFVVN
+182 ENGFGSFVVN
-197 EDGTWTFV
+197 EDGSWTFV
-205 ANSPYDELADGEQ
+205 ANSPFDELADGEQ

-259 DVDDI
+259 DVGEI

-280 SDTPTFSADG
+280 SDTPTYSADG

-295 GSTNDSQLGVL
+295 GSTNESQLGVL
-306 SIEPDGAWTYVV
+306 SIDPDGAWTYVV
-318 NNNDVQYLDDDEFV
+318 NNDDVQYLDDDEFV

-386 TTSGTLTITDVD
+386 ATSGTLTITDVD

-406 PNGTFNPEGST
+406 PNGVFNPEGST

-422 GVLTITDDGEW
+422 GFLTITDGGEW
-433 TYVVDNDDVQYL
+433 AYVVN
-445 DDDEFVTEVYTVTAI
+445 
-460 DGTTSE
+460 
-466 VTITI
+466 
-471 NGADDPSEIT
+471 
-481 VGEGD
+481 
-486 SDTGEVTEDV
+486 
-496 DVDPESNDLMAT
+496 
-508 GTLTITDVDANDVA
+508 
-522 AFQPNGTFNPEGS
+522 
-535 TNDTALGMLT
+535 
-545 ITDDGEWTYVVDNDD
+545 
-560 VQYLDDDEFVTEV
+560 
-573 YTVTAIDGTTS
+573 
-584 EVTITINGADD
+584 
-595 PSEITV
+595 
-601 GEGDS
+601 
-606 DLGEVTEDVDVDP
+606 
-619 ESNDLMATGTLTITD
+619 
-634 VDANDIAAFQP
+634 
-645 NGTFNPEGSTNDT
+645 
-658 ALGMLTITD
+658 
-667 DGEWTYV
+667 
-674 VDNDNVQYL
+674 
-683 DDDEFVTE
+683 
-691 VYTVTA
+691 
-697 IDGTTSEV
+697 
-705 TITINGADDPSEITV
+705 
-720 GEGDSD
+720 
-726 MGEVT
+726 
-731 EDVDVDQE
+731 
-739 SNNLTTSG
+739 
-747 TLTITDV
+747 
-754 DDNDVAAFEPN
+754 
-765 GTFNPEGSTNDTAL
+765 
-779 GMLTITDDGE
+779 
-789 WTYVVDND
+789 
-797 NVQYLDDDEFVTE
+797 
-810 VYTVTAIDGT
+810 
-820 TSEVTITINGA
+820 
-831 DDPSEITVGEGD
+831 
-843 SDMGEVTED
+843 
-852 VDVDPESNDLMAT
+852 
-865 GTLTITDVDANDVA
+865 
-879 AFQPNGTFN
+879 
-888 PEGSTNDTALGM
+888 
-900 LTITD
+900 
-905 DGEWTY
+905 
-911 VVDNDDVQY
+911 NDDVQY

-1006 NPEGSTNDTALGVL
+1006 NPEGSTNDIALGML

-1033 NDNVQY
+1033 NDDVQY

-1081 SDLGEVTE
+1081 SDVGEVTE
-1089 DVDVNPDTNELPV
+1089 DVDVNEDTNELSV

-1116 LAFKPNGVF
+1116 PAFKPNGVF
-1125 SPIGSTYALAL
+1125 TPVGSTYALAL

-1249 TDENGITREI
+1249 TDENGVTREI

-1294 DMPDLVDG
+1294 DMPELVDG

-1316 ITLANG
+1316 ITLDNG
-1322 NTITLSI
+1322 NTITVTI
-1329 DDNNDK
+1329 EDNNNK
-1335 PLQQYQGEQPHVGY
+1335 PLKQYQGEQSHVGF
-1349 GIGDTDGKG
+1349 GIGDTDGRG
-1358 MNMQETLIIDFTN
+1358 MNKQETLVLDFTN
-1371 NPLDVVHFGLD
+1371 NPLGVVDFGLD
-1382 GLGGEFNTNS
+1382 GLGGSFNTNS
-1392 SVHIEVIYT
+1392 NVYVEVLYT
-1401 FADGTTASEQYQKD
+1401 FADGTTHTEQYQKD
-1415 EGDTGN
+1415 PGDTGN
-1421 QQILYEFSYSS
+1421 SQLLYDFSYSS
-1432 PSNPIVGMEL
+1432 PDNPIVGMEL
-1442 SSSGGN
+1442 SSTGGS
-1448 WELRYVQGNEAVTDD
+1448 WELRYVQGNEAVTED
-1463 PQFDYVAVDSNGAES
+1463 PQFNYVAVDSNGAES
-1478 TVETVTVDIEEPQQY
+1478 TVETVTIDIEEPQQY
-1493 NVTSAV
+1493 NVISAA
-1499 SNEPLFAGSGN
+1499 SNEPLYAESGN
-1510 DLLIGDSDDNIFT
+1510 DLLIGDSGDNIFT
-1523 WLDSALD
+1523 WLDSTLD

-1542 TNGSGDLIDLND
+1542 TEGAGDLIDLND
-1554 LIEDPQDE
+1554 LLEDPQDE
-1562 TQMAELLDMIE
+1562 TQMAELLGMIE

-1578 EDIALSI
+1578 DDIALSI
-1585 PINGGDDVQT
+1585 PINGGSDTQT
-1595 IVIEGITTEMGAS
+1595 IVVEGIATEMGAS

-1614 LAILGELIK
+1614 LSVLAELIK
-1623 NNAA
+1623 NDAA

>member
-10 GLASGSV
+10 GHASGSV

-60 QGQQNALDT
+60 QGQQNVLDT
-69 DDAIAQVQRAIDEG
+69 DDAIAQVQRAIEEG

-111 RTGAETQAATN
+111 RTGVETQAATN

-182 KEIAGDNDLGSFVVN
+182 KEVAGDNDLGTFVVN

-205 ANSPYDELADGEQ
+205 TNSPYDELADGEQ

-318 NNNDVQYLDDDEFV
+318 NNDDVQYLDDDEFV

-422 GVLTITDDGEW
+422 G
-433 TYVVDNDDVQYL
+433 
-445 DDDEFVTEVYTVTAI
+445 
-460 DGTTSE
+460 
-466 VTITI
+466 
-471 NGADDPSEIT
+471 
-481 VGEGD
+481 
-486 SDTGEVTEDV
+486 
-496 DVDPESNDLMAT
+496 
-508 GTLTITDVDANDVA
+508 
-522 AFQPNGTFNPEGS
+522 
-535 TNDTALGMLT
+535 
-545 ITDDGEWTYVVDNDD
+545 
-560 VQYLDDDEFVTEV
+560 
-573 YTVTAIDGTTS
+573 
-584 EVTITINGADD
+584 
-595 PSEITV
+595 
-601 GEGDS
+601 
-606 DLGEVTEDVDVDP
+606 
-619 ESNDLMATGTLTITD
+619 
-634 VDANDIAAFQP
+634 
-645 NGTFNPEGSTNDT
+645 
-658 ALGMLTITD
+658 MLTITD

-683 DDDEFVTE
+683 DDDEFITE
-691 VYTVTA
+691 IYTVTA

-731 EDVDVDQE
+731 EDVDVDPE
-739 SNNLTTSG
+739 SNDLMATG

-754 DDNDVAAFEPN
+754 DANDVAAFQPN

-888 PEGSTNDTALGM
+888 PEGSTNDTALGV

-968 TEDVDVDPESNDLM
+968 TEDVDV
-982 ATGTLTITD
+982 
-991 VDANDVAAFQPNGTF
+991 
-1006 NPEGSTNDTALGVL
+1006 
-1020 TITDDGEWTYVVD
+1020 
-1033 NDNVQY
+1033 
-1039 LDDDEFVTEV
+1039 
-1049 YTVTAID
+1049 
-1056 GTTSEVT
+1056 
-1063 ITINGADDP
+1063 
-1072 SEITVGEGD
+1072 
-1081 SDLGEVTE
+1081 
-1089 DVDVNPDTNELPV
+1089 NPDTNELSV

-1116 LAFKPNGVF
+1116 PAFKPNGVF

-1153 DAVQY
+1153 DVVQY

-1249 TDENGITREI
+1249 TDENGVTREI

-1329 DDNNDK
+1329 EDNNDK
-1335 PLQQYQGEQPHVGY
+1335 PLEQYQGEQPHVGF
-1349 GIGDTDGKG
+1349 GIGDSDGQG
-1358 MNMQETLIIDFTN
+1358 MNMQETLVLDFTN
-1371 NPLDVVHFGLD
+1371 NPLEVVQFGLD
-1382 GLGGEFNTNS
+1382 GLGGSFNTNS
-1392 SVHIEVIYT
+1392 NVYVEVLYT
-1401 FADGTTASEQYQKD
+1401 FADGTTHTEQYQKD
-1415 EGDTGN
+1415 EGDTGHE
-1421 QQILYEFSYSS
+1421 QILYDFSYSS

-1442 SSSGGN
+1442 SSTGGS

-1493 NVTSAV
+1493 NVISAA

-1595 IVIEGITTEMGAS
+1595 IVVEGITTEMGVS

-1623 NNAA
+1623 NDAA

>member
-10 GLASGSV
+10 GLVSGSV

-31 EQPAASDVIISF
+31 EQPSASDVIISF
-43 DTSEENVPSV
+43 DTSEESVPSV

-60 QGQQNALDT
+60 QGQQNVLDT
-69 DDAIAQVQRAIDEG
+69 DDAIAQVQRAIEEG

-122 FETDGF
+122 FETEGF

-140 LFDIIAFALISGET
+140 LFDIIAFALISGDT
-154 NVIEFEQDEPIET
+154 NAIEFEQDEPIET
-167 GGALTSDDPDVTFIG
+167 GGALISDDPDVTFIG
-182 KEIAGDNDLGSFVVN
+182 KEVVGDNDLGTFVVN

-259 DVDDI
+259 DVDEI

-295 GSTNDSQLGVL
+295 GSTNESQLGVL
-306 SIEPDGAWTYVV
+306 SIDPDGAWTYVV
-318 NNNDVQYLDDDEFV
+318 NNDDVQYLDDDEFV

-372 VTEDVDVDQESNNL
+372 VTEDVDVNQESNNL

-406 PNGTFNPEGST
+406 PTGTFNPEGST
-417 NDTAL
+417 N
-422 GVLTITDDGEW
+422 E
-433 TYVVDNDDVQYL
+433 
-445 DDDEFVTEVYTVTAI
+445 
-460 DGTTSE
+460 
-466 VTITI
+466 
-471 NGADDPSEIT
+471 
-481 VGEGD
+481 
-486 SDTGEVTEDV
+486 
-496 DVDPESNDLMAT
+496 
-508 GTLTITDVDANDVA
+508 
-522 AFQPNGTFNPEGS
+522 
-535 TNDTALGMLT
+535 TALGMLT
-545 ITDDGEWTYVVDNDD
+545 ITDDGEWTYVVNNDD
-560 VQYLDDDEFVTEV
+560 
-573 YTVTAIDGTTS
+573 
-584 EVTITINGADD
+584 
-595 PSEITV
+595 
-601 GEGDS
+601 
-606 DLGEVTEDVDVDP
+606 
-619 ESNDLMATGTLTITD
+619 
-634 VDANDIAAFQP
+634 
-645 NGTFNPEGSTNDT
+645 
-658 ALGMLTITD
+658 
-667 DGEWTYV
+667 
-674 VDNDNVQYL
+674 
-683 DDDEFVTE
+683 
-691 VYTVTA
+691 
-697 IDGTTSEV
+697 
-705 TITINGADDPSEITV
+705 
-720 GEGDSD
+720 
-726 MGEVT
+726 
-731 EDVDVDQE
+731 
-739 SNNLTTSG
+739 
-747 TLTITDV
+747 
-754 DDNDVAAFEPN
+754 
-765 GTFNPEGSTNDTAL
+765 
-779 GMLTITDDGE
+779 
-789 WTYVVDND
+789 
-797 NVQYLDDDEFVTE
+797 VQYLDDDEFVTE

-852 VDVDPESNDLMAT
+852 VDVDPESNELMAT

-879 AFQPNGTFN
+879 AFEPNGTFN

-905 DGEWTY
+905 DGAWTY

-1006 NPEGSTNDTALGVL
+1006 NPEGSTNETALGML
-1020 TITDDGEWTYVVD
+1020 TITDDGAWTYVVD
-1033 NDNVQY
+1033 NDDVQY

-1081 SDLGEVTE
+1081 SDMGEVTE
-1089 DVDVNPDTNELPV
+1089 DVDVDPDTNELSA

-1116 LAFKPNGVF
+1116 PAFKPNGVF
-1125 SPIGSTYALAL
+1125 TPIGSTYALAL

-1158 LNDDDTVIE
+1158 LNDDDVVIE

-1203 DAIIPILFDSEDGG
+1203 DAVIPILFDSEDGG

-1249 TDENGITREI
+1249 TDENGVTREI

-1286 MGFSGDPD
+1286 MGFSGDPE
-1294 DMPDLVDG
+1294 DMPELVDG
-1302 FYNWGVAVS
+1302 FYNWGEEVS

-1316 ITLANG
+1316 ITLDNG
-1322 NTITLSI
+1322 NTITVTI
-1329 DDNNDK
+1329 EDNNDK
-1335 PLQQYQGEQPHVGY
+1335 PLKQYQGEQSHVGF
-1349 GIGDTDGKG
+1349 GIGDTDGRG
-1358 MNMQETLIIDFTN
+1358 MNSQETLVLDFTN
-1371 NPLDVVHFGLD
+1371 NPLEVVDFGLD
-1382 GLGGEFNTNS
+1382 GLGGSFNTDSN
-1392 SVHIEVIYT
+1392 VYVEVLYT
-1401 FADGTTASEQYQKD
+1401 FADGTTQTEQYQKD
-1415 EGDTGN
+1415 PGDTGN
-1421 QQILYEFSYSS
+1421 SQILYDFSYSS
-1432 PSNPIVGMEL
+1432 PDNPIVGMEL
-1442 SSSGGN
+1442 SSTGGS
-1448 WELRYVQGNEAVTDD
+1448 WELRYVQGNEAVTED

-1478 TVETVTVDIEEPQQY
+1478 TVETVTIDIEDPKQY
-1493 NVTSAV
+1493 NVVSAA
-1499 SNEPLFAGSGN
+1499 SNEPLYAESGN
-1510 DLLIGDSDDNIFT
+1510 DLLIGDSGDNIFT

-1542 TNGSGDLIDLND
+1542 TGGSGDLIDLND
-1554 LIEDPQDE
+1554 LVEDPQDE
-1562 TQMAELLDMIE
+1562 TQMAELLDAIE

-1595 IVIEGITTEMGAS
+1595 IVVEGIATELGGS

-1614 LAILGELIK
+1614 LAVLGELIK
-1623 NNAA
+1623 NDAA

>member
-10 GLASGSV
+10 GLVSGSV

-69 DDAIAQVQRAIDEG
+69 DDAIAQVQRAIEEG

-182 KEIAGDNDLGSFVVN
+182 KEVAGDNDLGTFVVN

-318 NNNDVQYLDDDEFV
+318 NNDDVQYLDDDEFV

-343 TTSEVTITIN
+343 TTSEVIITIN

-372 VTEDVDVDQESNNL
+372 VTEDVNVDQESNNL

-422 GVLTITDDGEW
+422 GMLTITDDGEW

-535 TNDTALGMLT
+535 TNDIALGVLT

-560 VQYLDDDEFVTEV
+560 
-573 YTVTAIDGTTS
+573 
-584 EVTITINGADD
+584 
-595 PSEITV
+595 
-601 GEGDS
+601 
-606 DLGEVTEDVDVDP
+606 
-619 ESNDLMATGTLTITD
+619 
-634 VDANDIAAFQP
+634 
-645 NGTFNPEGSTNDT
+645 
-658 ALGMLTITD
+658 
-667 DGEWTYV
+667 
-674 VDNDNVQYL
+674 
-683 DDDEFVTE
+683 
-691 VYTVTA
+691 
-697 IDGTTSEV
+697 
-705 TITINGADDPSEITV
+705 
-720 GEGDSD
+720 
-726 MGEVT
+726 
-731 EDVDVDQE
+731 
-739 SNNLTTSG
+739 
-747 TLTITDV
+747 
-754 DDNDVAAFEPN
+754 
-765 GTFNPEGSTNDTAL
+765 
-779 GMLTITDDGE
+779 
-789 WTYVVDND
+789 
-797 NVQYLDDDEFVTE
+797 VQYLDDDEFVTE

-911 VVDNDDVQY
+911 VVDNDNVQY

-968 TEDVDVDPESNDLM
+968 TEDVDVDP
-982 ATGTLTITD
+982 
-991 VDANDVAAFQPNGTF
+991 
-1006 NPEGSTNDTALGVL
+1006 
-1020 TITDDGEWTYVVD
+1020 
-1033 NDNVQY
+1033 
-1039 LDDDEFVTEV
+1039 
-1049 YTVTAID
+1049 
-1056 GTTSEVT
+1056 
-1063 ITINGADDP
+1063 
-1072 SEITVGEGD
+1072 
-1081 SDLGEVTE
+1081 
-1089 DVDVNPDTNELPV
+1089 DTNELSV

-1116 LAFKPNGVF
+1116 PAFKPNGVF

-1249 TDENGITREI
+1249 TDENGVTREI
-1259 VQSDVDNGVLFVPN
+1259 VQSDADNGVLFVPN

-1493 NVTSAV
+1493 NVTSAA

-1623 NNAA
+1623 NDAA

>member
-43 DTSEENVPSV
+43 DTSEESVPSV

-60 QGQQNALDT
+60 QGQQNVLDT
-69 DDAIAQVQRAIDEG
+69 DDAIAQVQRAIEEG

-122 FETDGF
+122 FETEGF
-128 ESQGLSETQSIA
+128 ESQGLSETQSNA
-140 LFDIIAFALISGET
+140 LFDIIAFALISGDT
-154 NVIEFEQDEPIET
+154 NAIEFEQDEPIET
-167 GGALTSDDPDVTFIG
+167 GGALISDDPDVTFIG
-182 KEIAGDNDLGSFVVN
+182 KEVVGDNDLGTFVVN

-295 GSTNDSQLGVL
+295 GSTNDSQLGIL
-306 SIEPDGAWTYVV
+306 SIDPDGAWTYVV
-318 NNNDVQYLDDDEFV
+318 NNDDVQYLDDDEFV

-372 VTEDVDVDQESNNL
+372 VTEDVDVDLESNNL
-386 TTSGTLTITDVD
+386 ITSGTLTITDVD
-398 DNDVAAFE
+398 DNDVAAF
-406 PNGTFNPEGST
+406 
-417 NDTAL
+417 
-422 GVLTITDDGEW
+422 
-433 TYVVDNDDVQYL
+433 
-445 DDDEFVTEVYTVTAI
+445 
-460 DGTTSE
+460 
-466 VTITI
+466 
-471 NGADDPSEIT
+471 
-481 VGEGD
+481 
-486 SDTGEVTEDV
+486 
-496 DVDPESNDLMAT
+496 
-508 GTLTITDVDANDVA
+508 
-522 AFQPNGTFNPEGS
+522 QPNGVFNPEGS

-560 VQYLDDDEFVTEV
+560 VQYLDD
-573 YTVTAIDGTTS
+573 
-584 EVTITINGADD
+584 N
-595 PSEITV
+595 
-601 GEGDS
+601 
-606 DLGEVTEDVDVDP
+606 
-619 ESNDLMATGTLTITD
+619 
-634 VDANDIAAFQP
+634 
-645 NGTFNPEGSTNDT
+645 
-658 ALGMLTITD
+658 
-667 DGEWTYV
+667 
-674 VDNDNVQYL
+674 
-683 DDDEFVTE
+683 
-691 VYTVTA
+691 
-697 IDGTTSEV
+697 
-705 TITINGADDPSEITV
+705 
-720 GEGDSD
+720 
-726 MGEVT
+726 
-731 EDVDVDQE
+731 
-739 SNNLTTSG
+739 
-747 TLTITDV
+747 
-754 DDNDVAAFEPN
+754 
-765 GTFNPEGSTNDTAL
+765 
-779 GMLTITDDGE
+779 
-789 WTYVVDND
+789 
-797 NVQYLDDDEFVTE
+797 EFVTE

-852 VDVDPESNDLMAT
+852 VDVDP
-865 GTLTITDVDANDVA
+865 
-879 AFQPNGTFN
+879 
-888 PEGSTNDTALGM
+888 
-900 LTITD
+900 
-905 DGEWTY
+905 
-911 VVDNDDVQY
+911 
-920 LDDDEFVTEVYT
+920 
-932 VTAIDGTTSEVTIT
+932 
-946 INGADDPS
+946 
-954 EITVGEGDSDMGEV
+954 
-968 TEDVDVDPESNDLM
+968 
-982 ATGTLTITD
+982 
-991 VDANDVAAFQPNGTF
+991 
-1006 NPEGSTNDTALGVL
+1006 
-1020 TITDDGEWTYVVD
+1020 
-1033 NDNVQY
+1033 
-1039 LDDDEFVTEV
+1039 
-1049 YTVTAID
+1049 
-1056 GTTSEVT
+1056 
-1063 ITINGADDP
+1063 
-1072 SEITVGEGD
+1072 
-1081 SDLGEVTE
+1081 
-1089 DVDVNPDTNELPV
+1089 DTNELSA

-1116 LAFKPNGVF
+1116 PAFKPNGVF
-1125 SPIGSTYALAL
+1125 TPIGSTYALAL

-1158 LNDDDTVIE
+1158 LNDDDVVIE

-1203 DAIIPILFDSEDGG
+1203 DAVIPILFDSEDGG

-1249 TDENGITREI
+1249 TDENGVTREI

-1286 MGFSGDPD
+1286 MGFSGDPE

-1302 FYNWGVAVS
+1302 FYNWGEEVS

-1316 ITLANG
+1316 ITLDNG
-1322 NTITLSI
+1322 NTITVTI
-1329 DDNNDK
+1329 EDNNDK
-1335 PLQQYQGEQPHVGY
+1335 PLKQYQGEQSHVGF
-1349 GIGDTDGKG
+1349 GIGDTDGRG
-1358 MNMQETLIIDFTN
+1358 MNSQETLVLDFTN
-1371 NPLDVVHFGLD
+1371 NPLEVVDFGLD
-1382 GLGGEFNTNS
+1382 GLGGSFNTDSN
-1392 SVHIEVIYT
+1392 VYVEVLYT
-1401 FADGTTASEQYQKD
+1401 FADGTTQTEQYQKD
-1415 EGDTGN
+1415 PGDTGN
-1421 QQILYEFSYSS
+1421 SQILYDFSYSS
-1432 PSNPIVGMEL
+1432 PDNPIVGMEL
-1442 SSSGGN
+1442 SSTGGS
-1448 WELRYVQGNEAVTDD
+1448 WELRYVQGNEAVTED

-1478 TVETVTVDIEEPQQY
+1478 TVETVTIDIEDPQQY
-1493 NVTSAV
+1493 NVVSAA
-1499 SNEPLFAGSGN
+1499 SNEPLYAQSGN
-1510 DLLIGDSDDNIFT
+1510 DLLIGDSGDNIFT

-1542 TNGSGDLIDLND
+1542 TAGSGDLIDLND
-1554 LIEDPQDE
+1554 LVEDPQDE
-1562 TQMAELLDMIE
+1562 TQMAELLDAIE

-1595 IVIEGITTEMGAS
+1595 IVVEGIATELGGS

-1614 LAILGELIK
+1614 LAVLGELIK
-1623 NNAA
+1623 NDAA

>member
-17 VLDAQGQVRRLSPG
+17 VLDAQGQVRHLSPG

-69 DDAIAQVQRAIDEG
+69 DDEIAQVQRAIEEG

-182 KEIAGDNDLGSFVVN
+182 KEVAGDNDLGTFVVN

-318 NNNDVQYLDDDEFV
+318 NNDDVQYLDDDEFV
-332 TEVYTVTASDG
+332 TEVYTVTAS
-343 TTSEVTITIN
+343 
-353 GADDPSDI
+353 
-361 TVGEGDSDTGE
+361 
-372 VTEDVDVDQESNNL
+372 
-386 TTSGTLTITDVD
+386 
-398 DNDVAAFE
+398 
-406 PNGTFNPEGST
+406 
-417 NDTAL
+417 
-422 GVLTITDDGEW
+422 
-433 TYVVDNDDVQYL
+433 
-445 DDDEFVTEVYTVTAI
+445 
-460 DGTTSE
+460 
-466 VTITI
+466 
-471 NGADDPSEIT
+471 
-481 VGEGD
+481 
-486 SDTGEVTEDV
+486 
-496 DVDPESNDLMAT
+496 
-508 GTLTITDVDANDVA
+508 
-522 AFQPNGTFNPEGS
+522 
-535 TNDTALGMLT
+535 
-545 ITDDGEWTYVVDNDD
+545 
-560 VQYLDDDEFVTEV
+560 
-573 YTVTAIDGTTS
+573 
-584 EVTITINGADD
+584 
-595 PSEITV
+595 
-601 GEGDS
+601 
-606 DLGEVTEDVDVDP
+606 
-619 ESNDLMATGTLTITD
+619 
-634 VDANDIAAFQP
+634 
-645 NGTFNPEGSTNDT
+645 
-658 ALGMLTITD
+658 
-667 DGEWTYV
+667 
-674 VDNDNVQYL
+674 
-683 DDDEFVTE
+683 
-691 VYTVTA
+691 
-697 IDGTTSEV
+697 DGTTSEV

-731 EDVDVDQE
+731 EDVDVDPE
-739 SNNLTTSG
+739 SNDLMATG

-754 DDNDVAAFEPN
+754 DANDVAAFQPN

-968 TEDVDVDPESNDLM
+968 TEDVDV
-982 ATGTLTITD
+982 
-991 VDANDVAAFQPNGTF
+991 
-1006 NPEGSTNDTALGVL
+1006 
-1020 TITDDGEWTYVVD
+1020 
-1033 NDNVQY
+1033 
-1039 LDDDEFVTEV
+1039 
-1049 YTVTAID
+1049 
-1056 GTTSEVT
+1056 
-1063 ITINGADDP
+1063 
-1072 SEITVGEGD
+1072 
-1081 SDLGEVTE
+1081 
-1089 DVDVNPDTNELPV
+1089 NPDTNELSV
-1102 SGTLTITDVDTSDM
+1102 SGTLTITDADTSDM
-1116 LAFKPNGVF
+1116 PAFKPNGVF

-1249 TDENGITREI
+1249 TDENGVTREI

-1329 DDNNDK
+1329 EDNNDK
-1335 PLQQYQGEQPHVGY
+1335 PLEQYQGEQPHVGF
-1349 GIGDTDGKG
+1349 GIGDSDGQG
-1358 MNMQETLIIDFTN
+1358 MNMQETLVLDFTN
-1371 NPLDVVHFGLD
+1371 NPLEVVQFGLD
-1382 GLGGEFNTNS
+1382 GLGGSFNTNS
-1392 SVHIEVIYT
+1392 NVYVEVLYT
-1401 FADGTTASEQYQKD
+1401 FADGTTHTEQYQKD
-1415 EGDTGN
+1415 EGDTGHE
-1421 QQILYEFSYSS
+1421 QILYDFSYSS

-1442 SSSGGN
+1442 SSTGGS

-1493 NVTSAV
+1493 NVTSAA

-1595 IVIEGITTEMGAS
+1595 IVVEGITTEMGVS

-1623 NNAA
+1623 NDAA

>member
-69 DDAIAQVQRAIDEG
+69 DDAIAQVQRAIEEG

-182 KEIAGDNDLGSFVVN
+182 KEVAGDNDLGTFVVN

-318 NNNDVQYLDDDEFV
+318 NNDDVQYLDDDEFV

-343 TTSEVTITIN
+343 TASEVTITIN

-422 GVLTITDDGEW
+422 G
-433 TYVVDNDDVQYL
+433 
-445 DDDEFVTEVYTVTAI
+445 
-460 DGTTSE
+460 
-466 VTITI
+466 
-471 NGADDPSEIT
+471 
-481 VGEGD
+481 
-486 SDTGEVTEDV
+486 
-496 DVDPESNDLMAT
+496 
-508 GTLTITDVDANDVA
+508 
-522 AFQPNGTFNPEGS
+522 
-535 TNDTALGMLT
+535 MLT

-573 YTVTAIDGTTS
+573 YTVIAIDGTTS

-634 VDANDIAAFQP
+634 VDANDVAAFQ
-645 NGTFNPEGSTNDT
+645 
-658 ALGMLTITD
+658 
-667 DGEWTYV
+667 
-674 VDNDNVQYL
+674 
-683 DDDEFVTE
+683 
-691 VYTVTA
+691 
-697 IDGTTSEV
+697 
-705 TITINGADDPSEITV
+705 
-720 GEGDSD
+720 
-726 MGEVT
+726 
-731 EDVDVDQE
+731 
-739 SNNLTTSG
+739 
-747 TLTITDV
+747 
-754 DDNDVAAFEPN
+754 PN

-911 VVDNDDVQY
+911 VVDNDNVQY

-968 TEDVDVDPESNDLM
+968 TEDVDV
-982 ATGTLTITD
+982 
-991 VDANDVAAFQPNGTF
+991 
-1006 NPEGSTNDTALGVL
+1006 
-1020 TITDDGEWTYVVD
+1020 
-1033 NDNVQY
+1033 
-1039 LDDDEFVTEV
+1039 
-1049 YTVTAID
+1049 
-1056 GTTSEVT
+1056 
-1063 ITINGADDP
+1063 
-1072 SEITVGEGD
+1072 
-1081 SDLGEVTE
+1081 
-1089 DVDVNPDTNELPV
+1089 NPDTNELSV

-1116 LAFKPNGVF
+1116 PAFKPNGVF

-1183 TINGVNDA
+1183 AINGVNDA

-1493 NVTSAV
+1493 NVTSAA

-1623 NNAA
+1623 NDAA

>member
-1 MGNINLNIL
+1 MGSINLNIL
-10 GLASGSV
+10 GLANGVV
-17 VLDAQGQVRRLSPG
+17 VLDAQGQVRRLPPG
-31 EQPAASDVIISF
+31 EQPAASDVVVTIE
-43 DTSEENVPSV
+43 TSEESVPNV
-53 SARFVDN
+53 SARFVDDR
-60 QGQQNALDT
+60 GQLNLLDT
-69 DDAIAQVQRAIDEG
+69 DDAIVQVQRAIEEG

-97 GEEGSSLTNSGRIE
+97 GEQGSSLTNSGRIE
-111 RTGAETQAATN
+111 RTGAETLASTN
-122 FETDGF
+122 FETDGL
-128 ESQGLSETQSIA
+128 ESQGLSDTQSIA
-140 LFDIIAFALISGET
+140 LFDIIALALISGET
-154 NVIEFEQDEPIET
+154 NVIEFEQDEPVET
-167 GGALTSDDPDVTFIG
+167 GGALTSDDPDVTFIA
-182 KEIAGDNDLGSFVVN
+182 KEAEGENGFGSFVVN
-197 EDGTWTFV
+197 EDGTWSFV
-205 ANSPYDELADGEQ
+205 ANSPFDELADGEQ

-259 DVDDI
+259 NVDDI

-295 GSTNDSQLGVL
+295 GSTNESQLGVL
-306 SIEPDGAWTYVV
+306 SIDPDGAWTYVV
-318 NNNDVQYLDDDEFV
+318 NNDDVQYLDDDEFV

-386 TTSGTLTITDVD
+386 ATSGTLTITDVD
-398 DNDVAAFE
+398 ANDVAAFQSS
-406 PNGTFNPEGST
+406 GTFNPEGST

-422 GVLTITDDGEW
+422 GMLTITDDGEW

-486 SDTGEVTEDV
+486 SDMGQVTEDVDVNPETDQLTTSGTLTITDVDANDVAAFQPNGTFNPEGSTNDTALGMLTITDDGEWTYVVDNDDVQYLDDDEFVTEVYTVTAIDGTTSEVTITINGADDPSEITVGQGDNDMGEVTEDV
-496 DVDPESNDLMAT
+496 EVDPESNDLMAT

-606 DLGEVTEDVDVDP
+606 DV
-619 ESNDLMATGTLTITD
+619 
-634 VDANDIAAFQP
+634 
-645 NGTFNPEGSTNDT
+645 
-658 ALGMLTITD
+658 
-667 DGEWTYV
+667 
-674 VDNDNVQYL
+674 
-683 DDDEFVTE
+683 
-691 VYTVTA
+691 
-697 IDGTTSEV
+697 
-705 TITINGADDPSEITV
+705 
-720 GEGDSD
+720 
-726 MGEVT
+726 
-731 EDVDVDQE
+731 
-739 SNNLTTSG
+739 
-747 TLTITDV
+747 
-754 DDNDVAAFEPN
+754 
-765 GTFNPEGSTNDTAL
+765 
-779 GMLTITDDGE
+779 
-789 WTYVVDND
+789 
-797 NVQYLDDDEFVTE
+797 
-810 VYTVTAIDGT
+810 
-820 TSEVTITINGA
+820 
-831 DDPSEITVGEGD
+831 
-843 SDMGEVTED
+843 
-852 VDVDPESNDLMAT
+852 
-865 GTLTITDVDANDVA
+865 
-879 AFQPNGTFN
+879 
-888 PEGSTNDTALGM
+888 
-900 LTITD
+900 
-905 DGEWTY
+905 
-911 VVDNDDVQY
+911 
-920 LDDDEFVTEVYT
+920 
-932 VTAIDGTTSEVTIT
+932 
-946 INGADDPS
+946 
-954 EITVGEGDSDMGEV
+954 
-968 TEDVDVDPESNDLM
+968 
-982 ATGTLTITD
+982 
-991 VDANDVAAFQPNGTF
+991 
-1006 NPEGSTNDTALGVL
+1006 
-1020 TITDDGEWTYVVD
+1020 
-1033 NDNVQY
+1033 
-1039 LDDDEFVTEV
+1039 
-1049 YTVTAID
+1049 
-1056 GTTSEVT
+1056 
-1063 ITINGADDP
+1063 
-1072 SEITVGEGD
+1072 
-1081 SDLGEVTE
+1081 GEVTE
-1089 DVDVNPDTNELPV
+1089 DVDVNEDTNELSV

-1116 LAFKPNGVF
+1116 PAFKPNGVF
-1125 SPIGSTYALAL
+1125 TPVGSTYALAL

-1249 TDENGITREI
+1249 TDENGVTREI

-1294 DMPDLVDG
+1294 DMPELVDG

-1316 ITLANG
+1316 ITLDNG
-1322 NTITLSI
+1322 NTITVTI
-1329 DDNNDK
+1329 EDNNNK
-1335 PLQQYQGEQPHVGY
+1335 PLKQYQGEQSHVGF
-1349 GIGDTDGKG
+1349 GIGDTDGRG
-1358 MNMQETLIIDFTN
+1358 MNKQETLVLDFTN
-1371 NPLDVVHFGLD
+1371 NPLGVVDFGLD
-1382 GLGGEFNTNS
+1382 GLGGSFNTNS
-1392 SVHIEVIYT
+1392 NVYVEVLYT
-1401 FADGTTASEQYQKD
+1401 FADGTTHTEQYQKD
-1415 EGDTGN
+1415 PGDTGN
-1421 QQILYEFSYSS
+1421 SQLLYDFSYSS
-1432 PSNPIVGMEL
+1432 PDNPIVGMEL
-1442 SSSGGN
+1442 SSTGGS
-1448 WELRYVQGNEAVTDD
+1448 WELRYVQGNEAVTED
-1463 PQFDYVAVDSNGAES
+1463 PQFDYVAVDFNGAES
-1478 TVETVTVDIEEPQQY
+1478 TVETVTIDIEEPQQY
-1493 NVTSAV
+1493 NVISAA
-1499 SNEPLFAGSGN
+1499 SNEPLYAESGN
-1510 DLLIGDSDDNIFT
+1510 DLLIGDSGDNIFT
-1523 WLDSALD
+1523 WLDSTLD

-1542 TNGSGDLIDLND
+1542 TEGASDLIDLND
-1554 LIEDPQDE
+1554 LLEDPQDE
-1562 TQMAELLDMIE
+1562 TQMTELLGMIE

-1578 EDIALSI
+1578 DDIALSI
-1585 PINGGDDVQT
+1585 PINGGSDTQT
-1595 IVIEGITTEMGAS
+1595 IVVEGIATEMGAS

-1614 LAILGELIK
+1614 LSVLAELIK
-1623 NNAA
+1623 NDAA

>member
-10 GLASGSV
+10 GLVSGSV

-69 DDAIAQVQRAIDEG
+69 DDAIAQVQRAIEEG

-182 KEIAGDNDLGSFVVN
+182 KEVAGDNDLGTFVVN

-318 NNNDVQYLDDDEFV
+318 NNDDVQYLDDDEFV

-422 GVLTITDDGEW
+422 GMLTITDDGEW

-471 NGADDPSEIT
+471 NGADDPSDIT

-535 TNDTALGMLT
+535 TNDIALGVLT

-560 VQYLDDDEFVTEV
+560 
-573 YTVTAIDGTTS
+573 
-584 EVTITINGADD
+584 
-595 PSEITV
+595 
-601 GEGDS
+601 
-606 DLGEVTEDVDVDP
+606 
-619 ESNDLMATGTLTITD
+619 
-634 VDANDIAAFQP
+634 
-645 NGTFNPEGSTNDT
+645 
-658 ALGMLTITD
+658 
-667 DGEWTYV
+667 
-674 VDNDNVQYL
+674 
-683 DDDEFVTE
+683 
-691 VYTVTA
+691 
-697 IDGTTSEV
+697 
-705 TITINGADDPSEITV
+705 
-720 GEGDSD
+720 
-726 MGEVT
+726 
-731 EDVDVDQE
+731 
-739 SNNLTTSG
+739 
-747 TLTITDV
+747 
-754 DDNDVAAFEPN
+754 
-765 GTFNPEGSTNDTAL
+765 
-779 GMLTITDDGE
+779 
-789 WTYVVDND
+789 
-797 NVQYLDDDEFVTE
+797 VQYLDDDEFVTE

-968 TEDVDVDPESNDLM
+968 TEDVDVDP
-982 ATGTLTITD
+982 
-991 VDANDVAAFQPNGTF
+991 
-1006 NPEGSTNDTALGVL
+1006 
-1020 TITDDGEWTYVVD
+1020 
-1033 NDNVQY
+1033 
-1039 LDDDEFVTEV
+1039 
-1049 YTVTAID
+1049 
-1056 GTTSEVT
+1056 
-1063 ITINGADDP
+1063 
-1072 SEITVGEGD
+1072 
-1081 SDLGEVTE
+1081 
-1089 DVDVNPDTNELPV
+1089 DTNELSV

-1116 LAFKPNGVF
+1116 PAFKPNGVF

-1493 NVTSAV
+1493 NVTSAA

-1623 NNAA
+1623 NDAA

>member
-10 GLASGSV
+10 GLVSGSV

-43 DTSEENVPSV
+43 ETGEESVPSV

-69 DDAIAQVQRAIDEG
+69 DNAIAQVQRAIEDG

-97 GEEGSSLTNSGRIE
+97 GEQGSSLTNSGRIE

-128 ESQGLSETQSIA
+128 ESQGLSEPQSIA

-167 GGALTSDDPDVTFIG
+167 GGTLTSDDPDITFIG
-182 KEIAGDNDLGSFVVN
+182 KEVVGDNELGTFVVN

-259 DVDDI
+259 DVDEI

-290 EFNLV
+290 EFNLI
-295 GSTNDSQLGVL
+295 GSTNESQLGVL
-306 SIEPDGAWTYVV
+306 SIDPDGAWTYVV
-318 NNNDVQYLDDDEFV
+318 NNDDVQYLDDDEFV

-372 VTEDVDVDQESNNL
+372 VTEDLDVNQESNNL

-406 PNGTFNPEGST
+406 PTGTFNPEGST
-417 NDTAL
+417 N
-422 GVLTITDDGEW
+422 E
-433 TYVVDNDDVQYL
+433 
-445 DDDEFVTEVYTVTAI
+445 
-460 DGTTSE
+460 
-466 VTITI
+466 
-471 NGADDPSEIT
+471 
-481 VGEGD
+481 
-486 SDTGEVTEDV
+486 
-496 DVDPESNDLMAT
+496 
-508 GTLTITDVDANDVA
+508 
-522 AFQPNGTFNPEGS
+522 
-535 TNDTALGMLT
+535 TALGMLT
-545 ITDDGEWTYVVDNDD
+545 ITDDGEWTYVVNNDD

-634 VDANDIAAFQP
+634 VDANDVAAFEP
-645 NGTFNPEGSTNDT
+645 TGTFNPEGSTNDT

-667 DGEWTYV
+667 DG
-674 VDNDNVQYL
+674 
-683 DDDEFVTE
+683 
-691 VYTVTA
+691 A
-697 IDGTTSEV
+697 
-705 TITINGADDPSEITV
+705 
-720 GEGDSD
+720 
-726 MGEVT
+726 
-731 EDVDVDQE
+731 
-739 SNNLTTSG
+739 
-747 TLTITDV
+747 
-754 DDNDVAAFEPN
+754 
-765 GTFNPEGSTNDTAL
+765 
-779 GMLTITDDGE
+779 
-789 WTYVVDND
+789 
-797 NVQYLDDDEFVTE
+797 
-810 VYTVTAIDGT
+810 
-820 TSEVTITINGA
+820 
-831 DDPSEITVGEGD
+831 
-843 SDMGEVTED
+843 
-852 VDVDPESNDLMAT
+852 
-865 GTLTITDVDANDVA
+865 
-879 AFQPNGTFN
+879 
-888 PEGSTNDTALGM
+888 
-900 LTITD
+900 
-905 DGEWTY
+905 WTY

-991 VDANDVAAFQPNGTF
+991 VDANDVAAFELNGTF
-1006 NPEGSTNDTALGVL
+1006 NPEGSTNDTALGML
-1020 TITDDGEWTYVVD
+1020 TITDDGEWTYVVN
-1033 NDNVQY
+1033 NDDVQY

-1081 SDLGEVTE
+1081 SDMGEVTE
-1089 DVDVNPDTNELPV
+1089 DVDVNPATNELSA

-1116 LAFKPNGVF
+1116 PAFKPNGVF
-1125 SPIGSTYALAL
+1125 TPIGSTYALAL

-1158 LNDDDTVIE
+1158 LNDDDEVIE

-1203 DAIIPILFDSEDGG
+1203 DAVIPILFDSEDGG

-1224 IEDDHDD
+1224 VEDDHDD

-1249 TDENGITREI
+1249 TDENGVTREI

-1286 MGFSGDPD
+1286 MGFSGDPE

-1302 FYNWGVAVS
+1302 FYNWGVEVS

-1316 ITLANG
+1316 ITLDNG

-1329 DDNNDK
+1329 EDNNDK
-1335 PLQQYQGEQPHVGY
+1335 PLKQYQGEQPHVGF
-1349 GIGDTDGKG
+1349 GIGDTDGRG
-1358 MNMQETLIIDFTN
+1358 MNKQETLILDFTD
-1371 NPLDVVHFGLD
+1371 NPLDVVDFGLD
-1382 GLGGEFNTNS
+1382 GLGGSFNTNS
-1392 SVHIEVIYT
+1392 NVYVEVLYT
-1401 FADGTTASEQYQKD
+1401 FADGTTQTEQYQKD
-1415 EGDTGN
+1415 PGDTGN
-1421 QQILYEFSYSS
+1421 SQILYDFSYSS
-1432 PSNPIVGMEL
+1432 PDNPIVGMEL
-1442 SSSGGN
+1442 SSTGGS

-1478 TVETVTVDIEEPQQY
+1478 TVETVTVDIAEQQQY
-1493 NVTSAV
+1493 NVISAA

-1510 DLLIGDSDDNIFT
+1510 DLLIGNGNDNIFT

-1530 NGTDI
+1530 NGADI

-1542 TNGSGDLIDLND
+1542 TAGSGDLIDLND
-1554 LIEDPQDE
+1554 LVEDPQDE
-1562 TQMAELLDMIE
+1562 TQMAELLDAIE

-1595 IVIEGITTEMGAS
+1595 IVVEGIATELGGS

-1614 LAILGELIK
+1614 LAVLGELIK
-1623 NNAA
+1623 NDAA

>member
-10 GLASGSV
+10 GLVSGSV

-31 EQPAASDVIISF
+31 EQPSASDVVISF
-43 DTSEENVPSV
+43 DTSEESVPSV

-60 QGQQNALDT
+60 QGQQNVLDT
-69 DDAIAQVQRAIDEG
+69 DDAIAQVQRAIEEG

-122 FETDGF
+122 FETEGF

-140 LFDIIAFALISGET
+140 LFDIIAFALISGDT
-154 NVIEFEQDEPIET
+154 NAIEFEQDEPIET
-167 GGALTSDDPDVTFIG
+167 GGALISDDPDVTFIG
-182 KEIAGDNDLGSFVVN
+182 KEVVGDNDLGTFVVN

-259 DVDDI
+259 DVDEI

-295 GSTNDSQLGVL
+295 GSTNESQLGVL
-306 SIEPDGAWTYVV
+306 SIDPDGAWTYVV
-318 NNNDVQYLDDDEFV
+318 NNDDVQYLDDDEFV

-372 VTEDVDVDQESNNL
+372 VTEDVDVNQESNNL

-406 PNGTFNPEGST
+406 PTGTFNPEGST
-417 NDTAL
+417 NETAL
-422 GVLTITDDGEW
+422 GMLTIIDDGEW
-433 TYVVDNDDVQYL
+433 TYVVNNDD
-445 DDDEFVTEVYTVTAI
+445 
-460 DGTTSE
+460 
-466 VTITI
+466 
-471 NGADDPSEIT
+471 
-481 VGEGD
+481 
-486 SDTGEVTEDV
+486 
-496 DVDPESNDLMAT
+496 
-508 GTLTITDVDANDVA
+508 
-522 AFQPNGTFNPEGS
+522 
-535 TNDTALGMLT
+535 
-545 ITDDGEWTYVVDNDD
+545 
-560 VQYLDDDEFVTEV
+560 
-573 YTVTAIDGTTS
+573 
-584 EVTITINGADD
+584 
-595 PSEITV
+595 
-601 GEGDS
+601 
-606 DLGEVTEDVDVDP
+606 
-619 ESNDLMATGTLTITD
+619 
-634 VDANDIAAFQP
+634 
-645 NGTFNPEGSTNDT
+645 
-658 ALGMLTITD
+658 
-667 DGEWTYV
+667 
-674 VDNDNVQYL
+674 VQYL

-731 EDVDVDQE
+731 EDVDVDPE
-739 SNNLTTSG
+739 SNELMATG

-754 DDNDVAAFEPN
+754 DANDVAAFEPN

-779 GMLTITDDGE
+779 GMLTITDDGA

-797 NVQYLDDDEFVTE
+797 DVQYLDDDELVTE

-888 PEGSTNDTALGM
+888 PEGSTNETALGM

-905 DGEWTY
+905 DGAWTY

-968 TEDVDVDPESNDLM
+968 TEDVDVDP
-982 ATGTLTITD
+982 
-991 VDANDVAAFQPNGTF
+991 
-1006 NPEGSTNDTALGVL
+1006 
-1020 TITDDGEWTYVVD
+1020 
-1033 NDNVQY
+1033 
-1039 LDDDEFVTEV
+1039 
-1049 YTVTAID
+1049 
-1056 GTTSEVT
+1056 
-1063 ITINGADDP
+1063 
-1072 SEITVGEGD
+1072 
-1081 SDLGEVTE
+1081 
-1089 DVDVNPDTNELPV
+1089 DTNELSA

-1116 LAFKPNGVF
+1116 PAFKPNGVF
-1125 SPIGSTYALAL
+1125 TPIGSTYALAL

-1158 LNDDDTVIE
+1158 LNDDDVVIE

-1203 DAIIPILFDSEDGG
+1203 DAVIPILFDSEDGG

-1249 TDENGITREI
+1249 TDENGVTREI

-1286 MGFSGDPD
+1286 MGFSGDPE

-1302 FYNWGVAVS
+1302 FYNWGEEVS

-1316 ITLANG
+1316 ITLDNG
-1322 NTITLSI
+1322 NTVTVTIE
-1329 DDNNDK
+1329 DNNDK
-1335 PLQQYQGEQPHVGY
+1335 PLKQYQGEQSHVGF
-1349 GIGDTDGKG
+1349 GIGDTDGRG
-1358 MNMQETLIIDFTN
+1358 MNSQETLVLDFTN
-1371 NPLDVVHFGLD
+1371 NPLEVVDFGLD
-1382 GLGGEFNTNS
+1382 GLGGSFNTDSN
-1392 SVHIEVIYT
+1392 VYVEVLYT
-1401 FADGTTASEQYQKD
+1401 FADGTTQTEQYQKD
-1415 EGDTGN
+1415 PGDTGN
-1421 QQILYEFSYSS
+1421 SQILYDFSYSS
-1432 PSNPIVGMEL
+1432 PDNPIVGMEL
-1442 SSSGGN
+1442 SSTGGS
-1448 WELRYVQGNEAVTDD
+1448 WELRYVQGNEAVTED

-1478 TVETVTVDIEEPQQY
+1478 TVETVTIDIEDPQQY
-1493 NVTSAV
+1493 NVVSAA
-1499 SNEPLFAGSGN
+1499 SNEPLYAQSGN
-1510 DLLIGDSDDNIFT
+1510 DLLIGDSGDNIFT

-1542 TNGSGDLIDLND
+1542 TAGSGDLIDLND
-1554 LIEDPQDE
+1554 LVEDPQDE
-1562 TQMAELLDMIE
+1562 TQMAELLDAIE

-1595 IVIEGITTEMGAS
+1595 IVVEGIATELGGS

-1614 LAILGELIK
+1614 LAVLGELIK
-1623 NNAA
+1623 NDAA

>member
-69 DDAIAQVQRAIDEG
+69 DDAIAQVQRAIEEG

-182 KEIAGDNDLGSFVVN
+182 KEVAGDNDLGTFVVN

-248 TDDSGSVTEDI
+248 TDDSGGVTEDI

-318 NNNDVQYLDDDEFV
+318 NNDD
-332 TEVYTVTASDG
+332 
-343 TTSEVTITIN
+343 
-353 GADDPSDI
+353 
-361 TVGEGDSDTGE
+361 
-372 VTEDVDVDQESNNL
+372 
-386 TTSGTLTITDVD
+386 
-398 DNDVAAFE
+398 
-406 PNGTFNPEGST
+406 
-417 NDTAL
+417 
-422 GVLTITDDGEW
+422 
-433 TYVVDNDDVQYL
+433 
-445 DDDEFVTEVYTVTAI
+445 
-460 DGTTSE
+460 
-466 VTITI
+466 
-471 NGADDPSEIT
+471 
-481 VGEGD
+481 
-486 SDTGEVTEDV
+486 
-496 DVDPESNDLMAT
+496 
-508 GTLTITDVDANDVA
+508 
-522 AFQPNGTFNPEGS
+522 
-535 TNDTALGMLT
+535 
-545 ITDDGEWTYVVDNDD
+545 
-560 VQYLDDDEFVTEV
+560 
-573 YTVTAIDGTTS
+573 
-584 EVTITINGADD
+584 
-595 PSEITV
+595 
-601 GEGDS
+601 
-606 DLGEVTEDVDVDP
+606 
-619 ESNDLMATGTLTITD
+619 
-634 VDANDIAAFQP
+634 
-645 NGTFNPEGSTNDT
+645 
-658 ALGMLTITD
+658 
-667 DGEWTYV
+667 
-674 VDNDNVQYL
+674 VQYL

-731 EDVDVDQE
+731 EDVDVDPE
-739 SNNLTTSG
+739 SNDLMVTG

-754 DDNDVAAFEPN
+754 DANDVAAFQPN

-797 NVQYLDDDEFVTE
+797 DVQYLDDDEFVTE

-954 EITVGEGDSDMGEV
+954 EITVGEGDSDLGEV

-1006 NPEGSTNDTALGVL
+1006 NPEGSTNDTALGML

-1033 NDNVQY
+1033 NDDVQY

-1081 SDLGEVTE
+1081 SDMGEVTE
-1089 DVDVNPDTNELPV
+1089 DVDVDPDTNELSV

-1116 LAFKPNGVF
+1116 PAFKPNGVF

-1493 NVTSAV
+1493 NVTSAA

-1623 NNAA
+1623 NDAA

>member
-43 DTSEENVPSV
+43 ETGEESVPSV

-60 QGQQNALDT
+60 QGQQNVLDT
-69 DDAIAQVQRAIDEG
+69 DDAIAQVQRAIEDG

-97 GEEGSSLTNSGRIE
+97 GEQGSSLTNSGRIE

-140 LFDIIAFALISGET
+140 LFDIIAFALISDET
-154 NVIEFEQDEPIET
+154 NVIEFEQNEPIET
-167 GGALTSDDPDVTFIG
+167 GGALTSDDPDITFIG
-182 KEIAGDNDLGSFVVN
+182 KEVVGDNELGTFVVN

-259 DVDDI
+259 DVDEI

-295 GSTNDSQLGVL
+295 GSTNESQLGVL
-306 SIEPDGAWTYVV
+306 SIDPDGAWTYVV
-318 NNNDVQYLDDDEFV
+318 NNDDVQYLDDDEFV

-372 VTEDVDVDQESNNL
+372 VTEDVDVNQESNNL

-406 PNGTFNPEGST
+406 PTGTFNPEGST

-422 GVLTITDDGEW
+422 GMLTITDDGAW

-486 SDTGEVTEDV
+486 T
-496 DVDPESNDLMAT
+496 
-508 GTLTITDVDANDVA
+508 
-522 AFQPNGTFNPEGS
+522 
-535 TNDTALGMLT
+535 
-545 ITDDGEWTYVVDNDD
+545 
-560 VQYLDDDEFVTEV
+560 
-573 YTVTAIDGTTS
+573 
-584 EVTITINGADD
+584 
-595 PSEITV
+595 
-601 GEGDS
+601 
-606 DLGEVTEDVDVDP
+606 
-619 ESNDLMATGTLTITD
+619 
-634 VDANDIAAFQP
+634 
-645 NGTFNPEGSTNDT
+645 
-658 ALGMLTITD
+658 
-667 DGEWTYV
+667 
-674 VDNDNVQYL
+674 
-683 DDDEFVTE
+683 
-691 VYTVTA
+691 
-697 IDGTTSEV
+697 
-705 TITINGADDPSEITV
+705 
-720 GEGDSD
+720 
-726 MGEVT
+726 
-731 EDVDVDQE
+731 
-739 SNNLTTSG
+739 
-747 TLTITDV
+747 
-754 DDNDVAAFEPN
+754 
-765 GTFNPEGSTNDTAL
+765 
-779 GMLTITDDGE
+779 
-789 WTYVVDND
+789 
-797 NVQYLDDDEFVTE
+797 
-810 VYTVTAIDGT
+810 
-820 TSEVTITINGA
+820 
-831 DDPSEITVGEGD
+831 
-843 SDMGEVTED
+843 DMGEVTED

-879 AFQPNGTFN
+879 AFEPNGTFN

-911 VVDNDDVQY
+911 LVDNDDVQY

-968 TEDVDVDPESNDLM
+968 TEDVDV
-982 ATGTLTITD
+982 
-991 VDANDVAAFQPNGTF
+991 
-1006 NPEGSTNDTALGVL
+1006 NPA
-1020 TITDDGEWTYVVD
+1020 
-1033 NDNVQY
+1033 
-1039 LDDDEFVTEV
+1039 
-1049 YTVTAID
+1049 
-1056 GTTSEVT
+1056 
-1063 ITINGADDP
+1063 
-1072 SEITVGEGD
+1072 
-1081 SDLGEVTE
+1081 
-1089 DVDVNPDTNELPV
+1089 TNELSV

-1116 LAFKPNGVF
+1116 PAFKPNGVF
-1125 SPIGSTYALAL
+1125 TPIGSTYALAL

-1158 LNDDDTVIE
+1158 LNDDDEVIE

-1203 DAIIPILFDSEDGG
+1203 DAVIPILFDSEDGG

-1224 IEDDHDD
+1224 VEDDHDD

-1249 TDENGITREI
+1249 TDENGVTREI
-1259 VQSDVDNGVLFVPN
+1259 MQSDVDNGVLFVPN

-1286 MGFSGDPD
+1286 MGFSGDPE

-1302 FYNWGVAVS
+1302 FYNWGVEVS

-1316 ITLANG
+1316 ITLDNG

-1329 DDNNDK
+1329 EDNNDK
-1335 PLQQYQGEQPHVGY
+1335 PLKQYQGEQPHVGF
-1349 GIGDTDGKG
+1349 GIGDTDGRG
-1358 MNMQETLIIDFTN
+1358 MNKQETLILDFTD
-1371 NPLDVVHFGLD
+1371 NPLDVVDFGLD
-1382 GLGGEFNTNS
+1382 GLGGSFNTNS
-1392 SVHIEVIYT
+1392 NVYVEVLYT
-1401 FADGTTASEQYQKD
+1401 FADGTTQMEQYQKD
-1415 EGDTGN
+1415 PGDTGN
-1421 QQILYEFSYSS
+1421 SQILYDFSYSS
-1432 PSNPIVGMEL
+1432 PDNPIVGMEL
-1442 SSSGGN
+1442 SSTGGS

-1478 TVETVTVDIEEPQQY
+1478 TVETVTIDIEDPQQY
-1493 NVTSAV
+1493 NVVSAA
-1499 SNEPLFAGSGN
+1499 SNEPLYAQSGN
-1510 DLLIGDSDDNIFT
+1510 DLLIGDSGDNIFT

-1542 TNGSGDLIDLND
+1542 TAGSGDLIDLND
-1554 LIEDPQDE
+1554 LVEDPQDE
-1562 TQMAELLDMIE
+1562 TQMAELLDAIE

-1595 IVIEGITTEMGAS
+1595 IVVEGIATELGGS

-1614 LAILGELIK
+1614 LAVLGELIK
-1623 NNAA
+1623 NDAA

>member
-10 GLASGSV
+10 GLVSGSV

-31 EQPAASDVIISF
+31 EQPSASDVIISF
-43 DTSEENVPSV
+43 DTSEESVPSV

-60 QGQQNALDT
+60 QGQQNVLDT
-69 DDAIAQVQRAIDEG
+69 DDAIAQVQRAIEEG

-122 FETDGF
+122 FETEGF

-140 LFDIIAFALISGET
+140 LFDIIAFALISGDT
-154 NVIEFEQDEPIET
+154 NAIEFEQDEPIET
-167 GGALTSDDPDVTFIG
+167 GGALISDDPDVTFIG
-182 KEIAGDNDLGSFVVN
+182 KEVVGDNDLGTFVVN

-295 GSTNDSQLGVL
+295 GSTNDSQLGIL
-306 SIEPDGAWTYVV
+306 SIDPDGAWTYVV
-318 NNNDVQYLDDDEFV
+318 NNDDVQYLDDDEFV

-372 VTEDVDVDQESNNL
+372 VTEDVDVDLESNNL
-386 TTSGTLTITDVD
+386 ITSGTLTITDVD
-398 DNDVAAFE
+398 DNDVAAF
-406 PNGTFNPEGST
+406 
-417 NDTAL
+417 
-422 GVLTITDDGEW
+422 
-433 TYVVDNDDVQYL
+433 
-445 DDDEFVTEVYTVTAI
+445 
-460 DGTTSE
+460 
-466 VTITI
+466 
-471 NGADDPSEIT
+471 
-481 VGEGD
+481 
-486 SDTGEVTEDV
+486 
-496 DVDPESNDLMAT
+496 
-508 GTLTITDVDANDVA
+508 
-522 AFQPNGTFNPEGS
+522 QPNGVFNPEGS

-545 ITDDGEWTYVVDNDD
+545 ITDDGAWTYVVDNDD
-560 VQYLDDDEFVTEV
+560 
-573 YTVTAIDGTTS
+573 
-584 EVTITINGADD
+584 
-595 PSEITV
+595 
-601 GEGDS
+601 
-606 DLGEVTEDVDVDP
+606 
-619 ESNDLMATGTLTITD
+619 
-634 VDANDIAAFQP
+634 
-645 NGTFNPEGSTNDT
+645 
-658 ALGMLTITD
+658 
-667 DGEWTYV
+667 
-674 VDNDNVQYL
+674 
-683 DDDEFVTE
+683 
-691 VYTVTA
+691 
-697 IDGTTSEV
+697 
-705 TITINGADDPSEITV
+705 
-720 GEGDSD
+720 
-726 MGEVT
+726 
-731 EDVDVDQE
+731 
-739 SNNLTTSG
+739 
-747 TLTITDV
+747 
-754 DDNDVAAFEPN
+754 
-765 GTFNPEGSTNDTAL
+765 
-779 GMLTITDDGE
+779 
-789 WTYVVDND
+789 
-797 NVQYLDDDEFVTE
+797 VQYLDDDEFVTE

-879 AFQPNGTFN
+879 AFEPNGMFN
-888 PEGSTNDTALGM
+888 PEGSTNETALGM

-905 DGEWTY
+905 DGAWTY

-1006 NPEGSTNDTALGVL
+1006 NPEGSTNETALGML
-1020 TITDDGEWTYVVD
+1020 TITDDGAWTYVVD
-1033 NDNVQY
+1033 NDDVQY

-1081 SDLGEVTE
+1081 SDMGEVTE
-1089 DVDVNPDTNELPV
+1089 DVDVDPDTNELSA

-1116 LAFKPNGVF
+1116 PAFKPNGVF
-1125 SPIGSTYALAL
+1125 TPIGSTYALAL

-1158 LNDDDTVIE
+1158 LNDDDVVIE

-1203 DAIIPILFDSEDGG
+1203 DAVIPILFDSEDGG

-1249 TDENGITREI
+1249 TDENGVTREI

-1286 MGFSGDPD
+1286 MGFSGDPE

-1302 FYNWGVAVS
+1302 FYNWGEEVS

-1316 ITLANG
+1316 ITLDNG
-1322 NTITLSI
+1322 NTITVTI
-1329 DDNNDK
+1329 EDNNDK
-1335 PLQQYQGEQPHVGY
+1335 PLKQYQGEQSHVGF
-1349 GIGDTDGKG
+1349 GIGDTDGRG
-1358 MNMQETLIIDFTN
+1358 MNSQETLVLDFTN
-1371 NPLDVVHFGLD
+1371 NPLEVVDFGLD
-1382 GLGGEFNTNS
+1382 GLGGSFNTDSN
-1392 SVHIEVIYT
+1392 VYVEVLYT
-1401 FADGTTASEQYQKD
+1401 FADGTTQTEQYQKD
-1415 EGDTGN
+1415 PGDTGN
-1421 QQILYEFSYSS
+1421 SQILYDFSYSS
-1432 PSNPIVGMEL
+1432 PDNPIVGMEL
-1442 SSSGGN
+1442 SSTGGS
-1448 WELRYVQGNEAVTDD
+1448 WELRYVQGNEAVTED

-1478 TVETVTVDIEEPQQY
+1478 TVETVTIDIEDPKQY
-1493 NVTSAV
+1493 NVVSAA
-1499 SNEPLFAGSGN
+1499 SNEPLYAESGN
-1510 DLLIGDSDDNIFT
+1510 DLLIGDSGDNIFT

-1542 TNGSGDLIDLND
+1542 TGGSGDLIDLND
-1554 LIEDPQDE
+1554 LVEDPQDE
-1562 TQMAELLDMIE
+1562 TQMAELLDAIE

-1595 IVIEGITTEMGAS
+1595 IVVEGIATELGGS

-1614 LAILGELIK
+1614 LAVLGELIK
-1623 NNAA
+1623 NDAA

>member
-69 DDAIAQVQRAIDEG
+69 DDAIAQVQRAIEEG

-182 KEIAGDNDLGSFVVN
+182 KEIAGDNDLGTFVVN

-318 NNNDVQYLDDDEFV
+318 NNDDVQYLDDDEFV

-508 GTLTITDVDANDVA
+508 GTLTITDVD
-522 AFQPNGTFNPEGS
+522 
-535 TNDTALGMLT
+535 
-545 ITDDGEWTYVVDNDD
+545 
-560 VQYLDDDEFVTEV
+560 
-573 YTVTAIDGTTS
+573 
-584 EVTITINGADD
+584 
-595 PSEITV
+595 
-601 GEGDS
+601 
-606 DLGEVTEDVDVDP
+606 
-619 ESNDLMATGTLTITD
+619 
-634 VDANDIAAFQP
+634 
-645 NGTFNPEGSTNDT
+645 
-658 ALGMLTITD
+658 
-667 DGEWTYV
+667 
-674 VDNDNVQYL
+674 
-683 DDDEFVTE
+683 
-691 VYTVTA
+691 
-697 IDGTTSEV
+697 
-705 TITINGADDPSEITV
+705 
-720 GEGDSD
+720 
-726 MGEVT
+726 
-731 EDVDVDQE
+731 
-739 SNNLTTSG
+739 
-747 TLTITDV
+747 
-754 DDNDVAAFEPN
+754 DNDVAAFEPN

-810 VYTVTAIDGT
+810 VYTVTAIDGI

-843 SDMGEVTED
+843 SDLGEVTED

-888 PEGSTNDTALGM
+888 PEGSTNDNALGM

-968 TEDVDVDPESNDLM
+968 TEDVDV
-982 ATGTLTITD
+982 
-991 VDANDVAAFQPNGTF
+991 
-1006 NPEGSTNDTALGVL
+1006 
-1020 TITDDGEWTYVVD
+1020 
-1033 NDNVQY
+1033 
-1039 LDDDEFVTEV
+1039 
-1049 YTVTAID
+1049 
-1056 GTTSEVT
+1056 
-1063 ITINGADDP
+1063 
-1072 SEITVGEGD
+1072 
-1081 SDLGEVTE
+1081 
-1089 DVDVNPDTNELPV
+1089 NPDTNELSV

-1116 LAFKPNGVF
+1116 PAFKPNGVF

-1144 GAWSYVVDN
+1144 GAWSYVVDS

-1249 TDENGITREI
+1249 TDENGVTREI

-1278 AGPGEMFE
+1278 AGPGELFE
-1286 MGFSGDPD
+1286 MGFSGDPE

-1322 NTITLSI
+1322 NTITLTI
-1329 DDNNDK
+1329 EDNNDK
-1335 PLQQYQGEQPHVGY
+1335 PLKQYQGEQPHVGY
-1349 GIGDTDGKG
+1349 GIGDTDGRG
-1358 MNMQETLIIDFTN
+1358 MNKQETLILDFTD
-1371 NPLDVVHFGLD
+1371 NPLDVVDFGLD
-1382 GLGGEFNTNS
+1382 GLGGSFNTNS
-1392 SVHIEVIYT
+1392 NVYVEVLYT
-1401 FADGTTASEQYQKD
+1401 FADGSTHTDQYQKD
-1415 EGDTGN
+1415 LGDTGN
-1421 QQILYEFSYSS
+1421 SQLLYEFSYSS
-1432 PSNPIVGMEL
+1432 PNNPIVGMEL
-1442 SSSGGN
+1442 SSTGGS

-1493 NVTSAV
+1493 NVISAA

-1623 NNAA
+1623 NDAA

>member
-60 QGQQNALDT
+60 QGQQNVLDT
-69 DDAIAQVQRAIDEG
+69 DDAIAQVQRAIEEG

-182 KEIAGDNDLGSFVVN
+182 KEVAGDNDLGTFVVN

-205 ANSPYDELADGEQ
+205 TNSPYDELADGEQ

-318 NNNDVQYLDDDEFV
+318 NNDDVQYLDDDEFV

-422 GVLTITDDGEW
+422 G
-433 TYVVDNDDVQYL
+433 
-445 DDDEFVTEVYTVTAI
+445 
-460 DGTTSE
+460 
-466 VTITI
+466 
-471 NGADDPSEIT
+471 
-481 VGEGD
+481 
-486 SDTGEVTEDV
+486 
-496 DVDPESNDLMAT
+496 
-508 GTLTITDVDANDVA
+508 
-522 AFQPNGTFNPEGS
+522 
-535 TNDTALGMLT
+535 
-545 ITDDGEWTYVVDNDD
+545 
-560 VQYLDDDEFVTEV
+560 
-573 YTVTAIDGTTS
+573 
-584 EVTITINGADD
+584 
-595 PSEITV
+595 
-601 GEGDS
+601 
-606 DLGEVTEDVDVDP
+606 
-619 ESNDLMATGTLTITD
+619 
-634 VDANDIAAFQP
+634 
-645 NGTFNPEGSTNDT
+645 
-658 ALGMLTITD
+658 MLTITD

-683 DDDEFVTE
+683 DDDEFITE
-691 VYTVTA
+691 IYTVTA

-731 EDVDVDQE
+731 EDVDVDPE
-739 SNNLTTSG
+739 SNDLMATG

-754 DDNDVAAFEPN
+754 DANDVAAFQPN

-888 PEGSTNDTALGM
+888 PEGSTNDTALGV

-968 TEDVDVDPESNDLM
+968 TEDVDV
-982 ATGTLTITD
+982 
-991 VDANDVAAFQPNGTF
+991 
-1006 NPEGSTNDTALGVL
+1006 
-1020 TITDDGEWTYVVD
+1020 
-1033 NDNVQY
+1033 
-1039 LDDDEFVTEV
+1039 
-1049 YTVTAID
+1049 
-1056 GTTSEVT
+1056 
-1063 ITINGADDP
+1063 
-1072 SEITVGEGD
+1072 
-1081 SDLGEVTE
+1081 
-1089 DVDVNPDTNELPV
+1089 NPDTNELSV

-1116 LAFKPNGVF
+1116 PAFKPNGVF

-1153 DAVQY
+1153 DVVQY

-1249 TDENGITREI
+1249 TDENGVTREI

-1329 DDNNDK
+1329 EDNNDK
-1335 PLQQYQGEQPHVGY
+1335 PLEQYQGEQPHVGF
-1349 GIGDTDGKG
+1349 GIGDSDGQG
-1358 MNMQETLIIDFTN
+1358 MNMQETLVLDFTN
-1371 NPLDVVHFGLD
+1371 NPLEVVQFGLD
-1382 GLGGEFNTNS
+1382 GLGGSFNTNS
-1392 SVHIEVIYT
+1392 NVYVEVLYT
-1401 FADGTTASEQYQKD
+1401 FADGTTHTEQYQKD
-1415 EGDTGN
+1415 EGDTGHE
-1421 QQILYEFSYSS
+1421 QILYDFSYSS

-1442 SSSGGN
+1442 SSTGGS

-1493 NVTSAV
+1493 NVISAA

-1595 IVIEGITTEMGAS
+1595 IVVEGITTEMGVS

-1623 NNAA
+1623 NDAA

>member
-60 QGQQNALDT
+60 QGQQNVLDT
-69 DDAIAQVQRAIDEG
+69 DDAIAQVQRAIEEG

-182 KEIAGDNDLGSFVVN
+182 KEVAGDNDLGTFVVN

-318 NNNDVQYLDDDEFV
+318 NNDDVQYLDDDEFV

-343 TTSEVTITIN
+343 TTSEVIITIN

-433 TYVVDNDDVQYL
+433 TYVVDND
-445 DDDEFVTEVYTVTAI
+445 
-460 DGTTSE
+460 
-466 VTITI
+466 
-471 NGADDPSEIT
+471 
-481 VGEGD
+481 
-486 SDTGEVTEDV
+486 
-496 DVDPESNDLMAT
+496 
-508 GTLTITDVDANDVA
+508 
-522 AFQPNGTFNPEGS
+522 
-535 TNDTALGMLT
+535 
-545 ITDDGEWTYVVDNDD
+545 
-560 VQYLDDDEFVTEV
+560 
-573 YTVTAIDGTTS
+573 
-584 EVTITINGADD
+584 
-595 PSEITV
+595 
-601 GEGDS
+601 
-606 DLGEVTEDVDVDP
+606 
-619 ESNDLMATGTLTITD
+619 
-634 VDANDIAAFQP
+634 
-645 NGTFNPEGSTNDT
+645 
-658 ALGMLTITD
+658 
-667 DGEWTYV
+667 
-674 VDNDNVQYL
+674 NVQYL
-683 DDDEFVTE
+683 DDDEFITE
-691 VYTVTA
+691 
-697 IDGTTSEV
+697 I
-705 TITINGADDPSEITV
+705 
-720 GEGDSD
+720 
-726 MGEVT
+726 
-731 EDVDVDQE
+731 
-739 SNNLTTSG
+739 
-747 TLTITDV
+747 
-754 DDNDVAAFEPN
+754 
-765 GTFNPEGSTNDTAL
+765 
-779 GMLTITDDGE
+779 
-789 WTYVVDND
+789 
-797 NVQYLDDDEFVTE
+797 
-810 VYTVTAIDGT
+810 YTVTAIDGT

-911 VVDNDDVQY
+911 VVDNDNVQY

-968 TEDVDVDPESNDLM
+968 TEDVDVDP
-982 ATGTLTITD
+982 
-991 VDANDVAAFQPNGTF
+991 
-1006 NPEGSTNDTALGVL
+1006 
-1020 TITDDGEWTYVVD
+1020 
-1033 NDNVQY
+1033 
-1039 LDDDEFVTEV
+1039 
-1049 YTVTAID
+1049 
-1056 GTTSEVT
+1056 
-1063 ITINGADDP
+1063 
-1072 SEITVGEGD
+1072 
-1081 SDLGEVTE
+1081 
-1089 DVDVNPDTNELPV
+1089 DTNELSV

-1116 LAFKPNGVF
+1116 PAFKPNGVF

-1493 NVTSAV
+1493 NVTSAA

-1623 NNAA
+1623 NDAA

>member
-69 DDAIAQVQRAIDEG
+69 DDAIAQVQRAIEEG

-182 KEIAGDNDLGSFVVN
+182 KEVAGDNDLGTFVVN

-237 TIIGTDDAAVA
+237 TIIGTDDAALA

-290 EFNLV
+290 DFNLV

-318 NNNDVQYLDDDEFV
+318 NNDDVQYLDDDEFV

-361 TVGEGDSDTGE
+361 TVGEGDSDT
-372 VTEDVDVDQESNNL
+372 
-386 TTSGTLTITDVD
+386 
-398 DNDVAAFE
+398 
-406 PNGTFNPEGST
+406 
-417 NDTAL
+417 
-422 GVLTITDDGEW
+422 
-433 TYVVDNDDVQYL
+433 
-445 DDDEFVTEVYTVTAI
+445 
-460 DGTTSE
+460 
-466 VTITI
+466 
-471 NGADDPSEIT
+471 
-481 VGEGD
+481 
-486 SDTGEVTEDV
+486 
-496 DVDPESNDLMAT
+496 
-508 GTLTITDVDANDVA
+508 
-522 AFQPNGTFNPEGS
+522 
-535 TNDTALGMLT
+535 
-545 ITDDGEWTYVVDNDD
+545 
-560 VQYLDDDEFVTEV
+560 
-573 YTVTAIDGTTS
+573 
-584 EVTITINGADD
+584 
-595 PSEITV
+595 
-601 GEGDS
+601 
-606 DLGEVTEDVDVDP
+606 
-619 ESNDLMATGTLTITD
+619 
-634 VDANDIAAFQP
+634 
-645 NGTFNPEGSTNDT
+645 
-658 ALGMLTITD
+658 
-667 DGEWTYV
+667 
-674 VDNDNVQYL
+674 
-683 DDDEFVTE
+683 
-691 VYTVTA
+691 
-697 IDGTTSEV
+697 
-705 TITINGADDPSEITV
+705 
-720 GEGDSD
+720 
-726 MGEVT
+726 GEVT

-911 VVDNDDVQY
+911 VVDNDNVQY

-1033 NDNVQY
+1033 NDDVQY

-1081 SDLGEVTE
+1081 SDMGEVTE
-1089 DVDVNPDTNELPV
+1089 DVDVNPDTNELSV

-1116 LAFKPNGVF
+1116 PAFKPNGVF

-1249 TDENGITREI
+1249 TDENGVTREI

-1329 DDNNDK
+1329 EDNNDK
-1335 PLQQYQGEQPHVGY
+1335 PLEQYQGEQPHVGF
-1349 GIGDTDGKG
+1349 GIGDSDGQG
-1358 MNMQETLIIDFTN
+1358 MNMQETLVLDFTN
-1371 NPLDVVHFGLD
+1371 NPLEVVQFGLD
-1382 GLGGEFNTNS
+1382 GLGGSFNTNS
-1392 SVHIEVIYT
+1392 NVYVEVLYT
-1401 FADGTTASEQYQKD
+1401 FADGTTHTEQYQKD
-1415 EGDTGN
+1415 EGDTGHE
-1421 QQILYEFSYSS
+1421 QILYDFSYSS

-1442 SSSGGN
+1442 SSTGGS

-1493 NVTSAV
+1493 NVISAA

-1530 NGTDI
+1530 NGIDI

-1595 IVIEGITTEMGAS
+1595 IVVEGITTEMGVS

-1623 NNAA
+1623 NDAA

>member
-31 EQPAASDVIISF
+31 EQPAASDVVISF
-43 DTSEENVPSV
+43 DTSEASVPSV

-60 QGQQNALDT
+60 QGQQNVLDT
-69 DDAIAQVQRAIDEG
+69 DDAIAQVQRAIEEG

-97 GEEGSSLTNSGRIE
+97 GEQGSSLTNSGRIE

-122 FETDGF
+122 FETDGL

-140 LFDIIAFALISGET
+140 LFDIIAFALVSGEA
-154 NVIEFEQDEPIET
+154 NVVEFESDEAIET
-167 GGALTSDDPDVTFIG
+167 GGTLTIEDPDVTFIAKG
-182 KEIAGDNDLGSFVVN
+182 VEGDNGLGSFVVN

-205 ANSPYDELADGEQ
+205 ANSPFDELADGEQ

-237 TIIGTDDAAVA
+237 TIIGTDDAAIA
-248 TDDSGSVTEDI
+248 TDDTGSVTEDV
-259 DVDDI
+259 DVDEL

-271 GQIVITDVD
+271 GQVTITDVD
-280 SDTPTFSADG
+280 SDTPTFLPDG
-290 EFNLV
+290 EFNLE
-295 GSTNDSQLGVL
+295 GSTNESQLGVL
-306 SIEPDGAWTYVV
+306 TIDPDGAWTYVV
-318 NNNDVQYLDDDEFV
+318 NNDDVQYLDDDEFV
-332 TEVYTVTASDG
+332 TEIYTVTADDG
-343 TTSEVTITIN
+343 TTSEVIVTIN

-372 VTEDVDVDQESNNL
+372 VTEDVEVDQESNNL
-386 TTSGTLTITDVD
+386 MTSGTLTITDVD

-406 PNGTFNPEGST
+406 LDGTFNPEGST

-422 GVLTITDDGEW
+422 GMLSITDDGEW
-433 TYVVDNDDVQYL
+433 TYVVNNDLVQYL

-496 DVDPESNDLMAT
+496 SVDLESNNLMT
-508 GTLTITDVDANDVA
+508 SGTLTITDVDANDVA
-522 AFQPNGTFNPEGS
+522 AFESDGTFNPDGS
-535 TNDTALGMLT
+535 TNDTALGALT
-545 ITDDGEWTYVVDNDD
+545 ITDDGEWTYVVNNDL

-606 DLGEVTEDVDVDP
+606 DTGEVTEDVSVDL
-619 ESNDLMATGTLTITD
+619 ESNNLMTSGTLTITD
-634 VDANDIAAFQP
+634 VDANDVAAFELE
-645 NGTFNPEGSTNDT
+645 GTFNPDGSTNDT

-674 VDNDNVQYL
+674 VDNDLVQYL

-726 MGEVT
+726 KGEVT
-731 EDVDVDQE
+731 EDLNVDLE
-739 SNNLTTSG
+739 
-747 TLTITDV
+747 
-754 DDNDVAAFEPN
+754 
-765 GTFNPEGSTNDTAL
+765 
-779 GMLTITDDGE
+779 
-789 WTYVVDND
+789 
-797 NVQYLDDDEFVTE
+797 
-810 VYTVTAIDGT
+810 
-820 TSEVTITINGA
+820 
-831 DDPSEITVGEGD
+831 
-843 SDMGEVTED
+843 
-852 VDVDPESNDLMAT
+852 
-865 GTLTITDVDANDVA
+865 
-879 AFQPNGTFN
+879 
-888 PEGSTNDTALGM
+888 
-900 LTITD
+900 
-905 DGEWTY
+905 
-911 VVDNDDVQY
+911 
-920 LDDDEFVTEVYT
+920 
-932 VTAIDGTTSEVTIT
+932 
-946 INGADDPS
+946 
-954 EITVGEGDSDMGEV
+954 
-968 TEDVDVDPESNDLM
+968 
-982 ATGTLTITD
+982 
-991 VDANDVAAFQPNGTF
+991 
-1006 NPEGSTNDTALGVL
+1006 
-1020 TITDDGEWTYVVD
+1020 
-1033 NDNVQY
+1033 
-1039 LDDDEFVTEV
+1039 
-1049 YTVTAID
+1049 
-1056 GTTSEVT
+1056 
-1063 ITINGADDP
+1063 
-1072 SEITVGEGD
+1072 
-1081 SDLGEVTE
+1081 
-1089 DVDVNPDTNELPV
+1089 TNELMT

-1116 LAFKPNGVF
+1116 PAFKPNGVF
-1125 SPIGSTYALAL
+1125 TPVGSTYALAL

-1158 LNDDDTVIE
+1158 LGDDDTVIE
-1167 RYVVTAID
+1167 NYVVTAID

-1191 PEATSFTVVNDE
+1191 PEATSFVVVNDD
-1203 DAIIPILFDSEDGG
+1203 DAVIPILFDSEDGG

-1224 IEDDHDD
+1224 IEDDHNE
-1231 IPLNI
+1231 IPLNV
-1236 RIESLPTNGSLLY
+1236 RIDTLPTSGTLLY
-1249 TDENGITREI
+1249 TDENGNTREI
-1259 VQSDVDNGVLFVPN
+1259 VQSDVDSGVLFVPN

-1278 AGPGEMFE
+1278 AGPGELFE
-1286 MGFSGDPD
+1286 MGFSGDPE

-1322 NTITLSI
+1322 NTITLTI
-1329 DDNNDK
+1329 EDNNDK
-1335 PLQQYQGEQPHVGY
+1335 PLKQYQGEQPHVGY

-1371 NPLDVVHFGLD
+1371 NPLEVVHFGLD
-1382 GLGGEFNTNS
+1382 GMGGEFNTNS
-1392 SVHIEVIYT
+1392 SVHIEVSYT
-1401 FADGTTASEQYQKD
+1401 FADGTTVSEQYQKD

-1463 PQFDYVAVDSNGAES
+1463 PQFDYVAVDSSGAES
-1478 TVETVTVDIEEPQQY
+1478 TVETVTVDTEEPQLY
-1493 NVTSAV
+1493 NVISAA
-1499 SNEPLFAGSGN
+1499 SNEPLFAAAGN
-1510 DLLIGDSDDNIFT
+1510 DLLIGDSEDNIFT

-1585 PINGGDDVQT
+1585 PINGGVDVQT
-1595 IVIEGITTEMGAS
+1595 IVVEGIATEMGAS
-1608 VDLGND
+1608 VDLGSD

-1623 NNAA
+1623 NDAA

>member
-1 MGNINLNIL
+1 MDMGNINLNIL

-69 DDAIAQVQRAIDEG
+69 DDAIAQVQRAIEEG

-167 GGALTSDDPDVTFIG
+167 GGALTSDDPDVTFIS
-182 KEIAGDNDLGSFVVN
+182 KEVAGDNDLGTFVVN

-318 NNNDVQYLDDDEFV
+318 NNDDVQYLDDDEFV

-343 TTSEVTITIN
+343 TTSEVIITIN

-486 SDTGEVTEDV
+486 SDMGEVTEDV

-522 AFQPNGTFNPEGS
+522 AFQ
-535 TNDTALGMLT
+535 
-545 ITDDGEWTYVVDNDD
+545 
-560 VQYLDDDEFVTEV
+560 
-573 YTVTAIDGTTS
+573 
-584 EVTITINGADD
+584 
-595 PSEITV
+595 
-601 GEGDS
+601 
-606 DLGEVTEDVDVDP
+606 
-619 ESNDLMATGTLTITD
+619 
-634 VDANDIAAFQP
+634 
-645 NGTFNPEGSTNDT
+645 
-658 ALGMLTITD
+658 
-667 DGEWTYV
+667 
-674 VDNDNVQYL
+674 
-683 DDDEFVTE
+683 
-691 VYTVTA
+691 
-697 IDGTTSEV
+697 
-705 TITINGADDPSEITV
+705 
-720 GEGDSD
+720 
-726 MGEVT
+726 
-731 EDVDVDQE
+731 
-739 SNNLTTSG
+739 
-747 TLTITDV
+747 
-754 DDNDVAAFEPN
+754 PN

-911 VVDNDDVQY
+911 VVDNDNVQY

-968 TEDVDVDPESNDLM
+968 TEDVDV
-982 ATGTLTITD
+982 
-991 VDANDVAAFQPNGTF
+991 
-1006 NPEGSTNDTALGVL
+1006 
-1020 TITDDGEWTYVVD
+1020 
-1033 NDNVQY
+1033 
-1039 LDDDEFVTEV
+1039 
-1049 YTVTAID
+1049 
-1056 GTTSEVT
+1056 
-1063 ITINGADDP
+1063 
-1072 SEITVGEGD
+1072 
-1081 SDLGEVTE
+1081 
-1089 DVDVNPDTNELPV
+1089 NPDTNELSV
-1102 SGTLTITDVDTSDM
+1102 SGTLTITDVDISDM
-1116 LAFKPNGVF
+1116 PAFKPNGVF

-1249 TDENGITREI
+1249 TDENGVTREI

-1329 DDNNDK
+1329 EDNNDK
-1335 PLQQYQGEQPHVGY
+1335 PLEQYQGEQPHVGF
-1349 GIGDTDGKG
+1349 GIGDSDGQG
-1358 MNMQETLIIDFTN
+1358 MNMQETLVLDFTN
-1371 NPLDVVHFGLD
+1371 NPLEVVQFGLD
-1382 GLGGEFNTNS
+1382 GLGGSFNTNS
-1392 SVHIEVIYT
+1392 NVYVEVLYT
-1401 FADGTTASEQYQKD
+1401 FADGTTHTEQYQKD
-1415 EGDTGN
+1415 EGDTGHE
-1421 QQILYEFSYSS
+1421 QILYDFSYSS

-1442 SSSGGN
+1442 SSTGGS

-1493 NVTSAV
+1493 NVISAA

-1595 IVIEGITTEMGAS
+1595 IVVEGITTEMGVS

-1623 NNAA
+1623 NDAA

>member
-69 DDAIAQVQRAIDEG
+69 DDAIAQVQRAIEEG

-182 KEIAGDNDLGSFVVN
+182 KEIAGDNDLGTFVVN

-290 EFNLV
+290 EFNLI

-318 NNNDVQYLDDDEFV
+318 NNDDVQYLDDDEFV

-372 VTEDVDVDQESNNL
+372 VTEDVDVDVDQESNNL

-634 VDANDIAAFQP
+634 VDAND
-645 NGTFNPEGSTNDT
+645 
-658 ALGMLTITD
+658 
-667 DGEWTYV
+667 
-674 VDNDNVQYL
+674 
-683 DDDEFVTE
+683 
-691 VYTVTA
+691 
-697 IDGTTSEV
+697 
-705 TITINGADDPSEITV
+705 
-720 GEGDSD
+720 
-726 MGEVT
+726 
-731 EDVDVDQE
+731 
-739 SNNLTTSG
+739 
-747 TLTITDV
+747 
-754 DDNDVAAFEPN
+754 
-765 GTFNPEGSTNDTAL
+765 
-779 GMLTITDDGE
+779 
-789 WTYVVDND
+789 
-797 NVQYLDDDEFVTE
+797 
-810 VYTVTAIDGT
+810 
-820 TSEVTITINGA
+820 
-831 DDPSEITVGEGD
+831 
-843 SDMGEVTED
+843 
-852 VDVDPESNDLMAT
+852 
-865 GTLTITDVDANDVA
+865 VA

-888 PEGSTNDTALGM
+888 PEGSTSDTALGM

-968 TEDVDVDPESNDLM
+968 TEDVDV
-982 ATGTLTITD
+982 
-991 VDANDVAAFQPNGTF
+991 
-1006 NPEGSTNDTALGVL
+1006 
-1020 TITDDGEWTYVVD
+1020 
-1033 NDNVQY
+1033 
-1039 LDDDEFVTEV
+1039 
-1049 YTVTAID
+1049 
-1056 GTTSEVT
+1056 
-1063 ITINGADDP
+1063 
-1072 SEITVGEGD
+1072 
-1081 SDLGEVTE
+1081 
-1089 DVDVNPDTNELPV
+1089 NPDTNELSV

-1116 LAFKPNGVF
+1116 PAFKPNGVF

-1493 NVTSAV
+1493 NVTSAA

-1595 IVIEGITTEMGAS
+1595 IVVEGITTEMGVS

-1623 NNAA
+1623 NDAA